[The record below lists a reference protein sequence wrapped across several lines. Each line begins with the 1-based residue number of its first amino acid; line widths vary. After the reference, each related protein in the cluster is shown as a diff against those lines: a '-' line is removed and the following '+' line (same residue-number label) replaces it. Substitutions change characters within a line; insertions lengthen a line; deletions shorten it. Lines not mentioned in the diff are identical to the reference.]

1 MPNDLTAK
9 RNLSNRRADAPT
21 SQRQKLASSGFTAS
35 IWTISGV
42 VLAACSSTIEDI
54 EEFLGLD
61 DGGDGGG
68 NALHVQRSPVQG
80 ARIYFDMDNDGM
92 INAADITAQDEAF
105 PQGFVTDATGR
116 AHNIPAIFHG
126 LPFKA
131 VLDGAIDADT
141 GAPLSGEL
149 RSIPDADGDHRLA
162 SPITDLL
169 VDADKTPEEVVAELL
184 PNADSAE
191 ITRILEA
198 INNPRNYLGGDDGI
212 EGFAGFLATETE
224 AMRTPTPTDPAVQAQ
239 AALLLAD
246 DPTDSNRDT
255 LIVVN
260 ADGDD
265 STTDITVTIGAHDS
279 YVATIQ
285 AVSHAGGVNYRFV
298 DADGEDTTIS
308 DFNINAQGVISFI
321 GENPTTTTLHIEVS
335 NGTPSESEIVRVAV
349 TVADA
354 PRLDELPA
362 GDETATIMENV
373 AGAAGDGTALITG
386 ITTSATNPSWEI
398 SEANP
403 AGQSAIAD
411 KFDIVSGT
419 GDTFNLVLKA
429 GEILNYDAI
438 PGGVLNLHVWAEV
451 GVDKVRSNALALRIQ
466 VEEDPD
472 EVAFSGSFTGIVA
485 EDGNLVAQGTFSV
498 ENQPENEAVDV
509 SSQGAFGELV
519 LGDNGAWTYTLTNTN
534 ADVDGLLT
542 GQTLIDTATISV
554 GGASQN
560 IVIRINGEN
569 EDVRFVD
576 ANDADVRVSTA
587 NVPDAMNIEIG
598 DETALNGSFALGNVL
613 TDLGVRLEGRLDESE
628 TTTVAF
634 ADSVDADLRRIFDL
648 DENAPLP
655 FAVTPG
661 GDLTFT
667 GTNANALTHGTGI
680 INLRVLVS
688 TESTTLDVPLT
699 VRVNI
704 VNEDDNGP
712 ADYEITGDTST
723 EGNTL
728 QAVLTDPDGIASI
741 SYQWY
746 RGDDPAT
753 RIAIGTGQATY
764 EVTTDDVDQ
773 TLTVDITYTDASA
786 AGAPITVTAA
796 TTPVRITRPTATEL
810 EFAENQAGETLTLT
824 ATSSDDDG
832 SVDVN
837 SYMFVY
843 TNQQGQEQEASDYQ
857 GFSISNAGVITLT
870 GSTPLDYETASSY
883 DLRIRATDANNE
895 VGHLSITIRVGDV
908 NDNDPAFVAADGT
921 NGLDYAPTIAEN
933 TRIGSEVA
941 RVRADD
947 ADGTAPNN
955 AVTYSI
961 TSGNVELLDNN
972 GDPTGAMLFSIGGD
986 GAITLNAPLDYDT
999 APTSYTLTITAT
1011 DGGANPPAD
1020 AMTSTETV
1028 TITLTDI
1035 NDVAPTIAAS
1045 TDTGAVEDGDA
1056 DGTDT
1061 GIRVVISDDAMD
1073 EYQFTYI
1080 HTVGFADIS
1089 GFELRQVSG
1098 TVYGLYTSESFDF
1111 DGFDETIKNIGVLA
1125 MTIGVRDTL
1134 ADGSRSDES
1143 IIPVRITITDTND
1156 NAPSLTVT
1164 GTGMIAEI
1172 SDNAPATHAAIDVA
1186 GITLTTADAD
1196 TGTYA
1201 VVEAGYFSTDDA
1213 RFAVV
1218 AGDNANDWTLQ
1229 LKANAALDFE
1239 ADNPIMLTITL
1250 DDGTNPAT
1258 TRDVTINVGNVDDG
1272 MADYLVTQSGTE
1284 LTVALVD
1291 DNPNSATYSGDPD
1304 GVAGGVSY
1312 RWFTTNNNGV
1322 TQIPIT
1328 GITDTTSARLDVS
1341 THTLMDGHIYG
1352 VAISYTDNANMAYT
1366 GDNAII
1372 VLNSG
1377 VRFGESNYVISIT
1390 DGAAPASVM
1399 IPDTS
1404 AMLTPPKPSVTI
1416 TYDFDTDGNPG
1427 DYFSINP
1434 NTGALTLKAAV
1445 DYDTAADKSFTLTL
1459 KATPS
1464 DTDIKPTTA
1473 TVTVTLVDENDNKPS
1488 LSVVG
1493 GINTATIIENAVDA
1507 DVGISFTITDA
1518 DAPATNGFTADSF
1531 DIAAGTGTSAATA
1544 AKFTMVQDGDDWDLR
1559 LKPGM
1564 SLDYETDGTTGTI
1577 KLAITVN
1584 DGQDNDAGLS
1594 DAETITITVTDLNDN
1609 PPRVSGSSGTAT
1621 LIEAEATNTNT
1632 ETGYSITLADDDTDA
1647 VNRHEFTI
1655 LGNESN
1661 RFKFVEDGTTANQ
1674 WNLVLLAGQTVDREA
1689 DGASIMLNFQ
1699 VTDGNNPPLTALS
1712 TTVAITDANDNGP
1725 TVTVTGTGAID
1736 ERISGNTATITATGI
1751 TITLADA
1758 DATAGKKT
1766 GVLGPAPVFTVTDVD
1781 GIDLTGWSVEKDGN
1795 GNWVLQYDNTATAL
1809 SAETSGTISL
1819 RIWVDD
1825 DDSGNGGRVESG
1837 IFHLTVNNLD
1847 EGDASYAITGTTAN
1861 NGMLSV
1867 ALDTNN
1873 PDPDG
1878 LVAGSESY
1886 RWFILNSDD
1895 TIPAAG
1901 DTNGNID
1908 DAGSDDGDDSTLKL
1922 PADVGSNVYGVVVT
1936 YRDNAGETEMV
1947 TVIASAVQFTQNTYT
1962 VSFNEATAKPVQNTG
1977 LVRVMASL
1985 NTNQGAKVDEYKFLK
2000 GGAGGMASSD
2010 DQGFTIGASG
2020 IINFKDSVFDF
2031 DNIAAKIYT
2040 LTVRA
2045 SYKSGETGIATVRI
2059 TITDANDIV
2068 PVLSQSGTATPIAE
2082 NDPGAN
2088 TGITF
2093 AVDDADTVNTI
2104 TYDVAA
2110 TTSNANNDA
2119 IAALF
2124 EVDTATGML
2133 KLSGTNT
2140 LNREHDALKASG
2152 QISLTITAHDG
2163 ARNSNSETV
2172 TISVTDLNDSAPTSS
2187 GESGTATLTE
2197 ADAVNTNTD
2206 TGYSF
2211 TLADKDTD
2219 AVNRHEFMI
2228 LGGES
2233 SRFAFVKDGTT
2244 ANQWNLVLLAGQTV
2258 DREMDGASIMLNFQV
2273 NDESNRPL
2281 TALST
2286 TVAITDANEANPT
2299 VAITAIATTQQEG
2312 TVAAGGVNVAR
2323 FAVTDTDATAY
2334 ARANVE
2340 LSGDSRFEITGWDA
2354 TAKTGTIRLK
2364 AGAVLDYETAADRSI
2379 TLTITATDPLDN
2391 SVTGTDTVTITV
2403 TDENDSAPTAT
2414 TSGTASLTEAD
2425 AVNTNTDTGFS
2436 ITLADDDTDTVNQHA
2451 ITIDDTT
2458 LATRFGF
2465 VKDGTTANQWNLVLL
2480 ANQKVD
2486 REGDGETLT
2495 VAYTISDDTNTPI
2508 TDSVDVSIID
2518 ANDEPTVI
2526 GATKVLWES
2535 PTVSGTIPE
2544 GSYTAG
2550 TEIARAIVNDA
2561 DAGANLEY
2569 RLTKGGSTFS
2579 IGSTDGIIT
2588 FTADTDLDADTA
2600 PTSYTLAY
2608 EVRDRTGAW
2617 ESSGDITLTVT
2628 DIDDEDPE
2636 FGDFD
2641 VSYWQTG
2648 TGSGVDGEEKI
2659 RTIAENQGASP
2670 ILAIPVSD
2678 PDTTTATL
2686 IAGIYG
2692 GSPRN
2697 SAGDPIFSF
2706 GILNN
2711 QAILSVLSSRLD
2723 YETAPNTYTLTLVV
2737 NDGTRTATETVTI
2750 NVGDI
2755 NDNVPDIVVADSTPS
2770 VTARTASADTDIIT
2784 GITVTDADVGKTYA
2798 QGDFEL
2804 TGDSKFKFV
2813 WDATAQTGSVVLK
2826 SGETIAAGTISLSLT
2841 VTDANPV
2848 GHSGTDTETL
2858 TITVTELVNGGTT
2871 GTAMQYD
2878 PSAADASGTL
2888 TYIDAA
2894 LVKANPVAGDYTATD
2909 GTYGTAT
2916 VDENG
2921 TWTYNVDNT
2930 HAMVKGLA
2938 SGATLTDTF
2947 TISVPLAAGGTG
2959 DVDVTVTITGV
2970 TVVEG
2975 TANADTGAAPGN
2987 KVNRAAATT
2996 FEVIHGSDHNDV
3008 ITVGAE
3014 GAVVFGG
3021 YGDDTIN
3028 LRNGKTDIVVYRF
3041 SSIDG
3046 GSWRADDGGDIINNF
3061 ERGRDIFILVDD
3073 DATPIDDL
3081 DTLLSRDTTPF
3092 VPDTIVALNDKPKFT
3107 GPLVD
3112 SMFGQL
3118 EINFLA
3124 VYDVDGPGTLTT
3136 PPTGENV
3143 FINFVNKVSLVGAVT
3158 QGLVNDDSGDGH
3170 DNGSGQ
3176 ITDFSNVP
3184 NWLTTDV
3191 DTHVGLVVMSAD
3203 QLAIDVL

>member
-21 SQRQKLASSGFTAS
+21 SQRQKLVSSGFTAS
-35 IWTISGV
+35 VWTISGV

-80 ARIYFDMDNDGM
+80 ARIYFDMDNDGD
-92 INAADITAQDEAF
+92 IEADDITAQDEAF
-105 PQGFVTDATGR
+105 PQGFVTDSAGR

-141 GAPLSGEL
+141 RAELSGEL
-149 RSIPDADGDHRLA
+149 RSIPGANGDHRLA
-162 SPITDLL
+162 SPITEYIAEQ
-169 VDADKTPEEVVAELL
+169 ADTAAEVVAEWLGLDTTTPL
-184 PNADSAE
+184 PPEQERMRDTELRAILTSANYQGGDARIETLAVYLANTQPPDPTE
-191 ITRILEA
+191 ITRIL
-198 INNPRNYLGGDDGI
+198 LGDT
-212 EGFAGFLATETE
+212 A
-224 AMRTPTPTDPAVQAQ
+224 DP
-239 AALLLAD
+239 D
-246 DPTDSNRDT
+246 NT
-255 LIVVN
+255 LIVVSEDMVSSD
-260 ADGDD
+260 A
-265 STTDITVTIGAHDS
+265 VTIGTHDS

-285 AVSHAGGVNYRFV
+285 AVSHAGGVGYRFV

-308 DFNINAQGVISFI
+308 DFSINAQGVISFI

-335 NGTPSESEIVRVAV
+335 NGTPSETEIVRVAV

-362 GDETATIMENV
+362 GDEVATIMENV
-373 AGAAGDGTALITG
+373 AGAAGDGTALIEG

-411 KFDIVSGT
+411 KFGIVSGT
-419 GDTFNLVLKA
+419 GDTFNLVLKS

-466 VEEDPD
+466 VEQDPD

-498 ENQPENEAVDV
+498 ENQDSATASVTETGTYGTLTLAD
-509 SSQGAFGELV
+509 GR
-519 LGDNGAWTYTLTNTN
+519 WTYTLDDSI
-534 ADVDGLLT
+534 ARVDGLLT

-554 GGASQN
+554 GTTTQN
-560 IVIRINGEN
+560 IVIRIDGAN
-569 EDVRFVD
+569 EDVHFVD
-576 ANDADVRVSTA
+576 ADENRITSDVA
-587 NVPDAMNIEIG
+587 ENGIEIG
-598 DETALNGSFALGNVL
+598 LDATNGVSLGDVVPEIRGLLPSNDASNVVL
-613 TDLGVRLEGRLDESE
+613 ADDMSGLFSLDSA
-628 TTTVAF
+628 TG
-634 ADSVDADLRRIFDL
+634 I
-648 DENAPLP
+648 
-655 FAVTPG
+655 
-661 GDLTFT
+661 LTFT
-667 GTNANALTHGTGI
+667 GTAAQIAGLGGSADLVLVLTAPASIGDAEVRF
-680 INLRVLVS
+680 NLRVNVVN
-688 TESTTLDVPLT
+688 DVQ
-699 VRVNI
+699 
-704 VNEDDNGP
+704 NGP
-712 ADYEITGDTST
+712 AEYAIDGDITAGSM
-723 EGNTL
+723 
-728 QAVLTDPDGIASI
+728 LTVSETMADPDGVRGSVR
-741 SYQWY
+741 YQWF
-746 RGDDPAT
+746 RGDDFAT
-753 RIAIGTGQATY
+753 GTAIGTGASTY
-764 EVTTDDVDQ
+764 DVVEADEGNSIG
-773 TLTVDITYTDASA
+773 VRITYTDNSNENPETTIDVFAS
-786 AGAPITVTAA
+786 
-796 TTPVRITRPTATEL
+796 PVSFTGP
-810 EFAENQAGETLTLT
+810 LT
-824 ATSSDDDG
+824 ADRTINLAESTTANPSTVHFEVRAESLDEND
-832 SVDVN
+832 VDVGIDN
-837 SYMFVY
+837 YMLLDANNMPTTTY
-843 TNQQGQEQEASDYQ
+843 R
-857 GFSISNAGVITLT
+857 GFMIDSSSGDITLT
-870 GSTPLDYETASSY
+870 GSLDYEDTTA
-883 DLRIRATDANNE
+883 DGTRIILRVRATDMNSPAE
-895 VGHLSITIRVGDV
+895 TATLTLTINVQDV
-908 NDNDPAFVAADGT
+908 NEHAPAFAQSAYTAEISESRTAADGT
-921 NGLDYAPTIAEN
+921 ILEITAT
-933 TRIGSEVA
+933 
-941 RVRADD
+941 D
-947 ADGTAPNN
+947 ADGTNN
-955 AVTYSI
+955 AVSYSI
-961 TSGNVELLDNN
+961 TA
-972 GDPTGAMLFSIGGD
+972 GDPDDLFYIDPNSGEIRVANGAV
-986 GAITLNAPLDYDT
+986 LNYDT
-999 APTSYTLTITAT
+999 APATTSYTLTITAT
-1011 DGGANPPAD
+1011 DGDNTNP
-1020 AMTSTETV
+1020 MTSTQDV
-1028 TITLTDI
+1028 IITLTDI

-1045 TDTGAVEDGDA
+1045 TDTGAVDDGDA

-1061 GIRVVISDDAMD
+1061 NIRVVISDDAMD

-1098 TVYGLYTSESFDF
+1098 TTYGLYTSESFDF

-1156 NAPSLTVT
+1156 NAPSLTVAGT
-1164 GTGMIAEI
+1164 GTLDEI
-1172 SDNAPATHAAIDVA
+1172 SDAASATHPAIDVA

-1239 ADNPIMLTITL
+1239 ADNPITLTITL

-1258 TRDVTINVGNVDDG
+1258 TRDVTINIGNEDDG
-1272 MADYLVTQSGTE
+1272 MAEYVVTQSGTE

-1291 DNPNSATYSGDPD
+1291 DDPNSATYSGDPD
-1304 GVAGGVSY
+1304 GRVGAVSYQWFRGDESSPTLLGTGNTYRVTQTDIDSNESIGVFVRYTDGSGTTYTHTDGDDTTTIAVFASPVKFMTPAAADRTINLAENTGASPTVHFAVTATSEDDAGAPVDIDTYMLLDDSDTATTTYRGFTINSSTGAITLTGSLDHEDTHEDGSTIILRVIATDENTPPETGRLTLTVNIDDVNEHAPVFVAADGTNGLEYAPTIPENTRVGAEIARVRADDADGTSANNTVGYSITSGNTGNVFDIDDNGVITLLTPLNYETDPTYTLTITASDGVAG
-1312 RWFTTNNNGV
+1312 TADATE
-1322 TQIPIT
+1322 
-1328 GITDTTSARLDVS
+1328 
-1341 THTLMDGHIYG
+1341 M
-1352 VAISYTDNANMAYT
+1352 
-1366 GDNAII
+1366 
-1372 VLNSG
+1372 
-1377 VRFGESNYVISIT
+1377 
-1390 DGAAPASVM
+1390 
-1399 IPDTS
+1399 
-1404 AMLTPPKPSVTI
+1404 VTI
-1416 TYDFDTDGNPG
+1416 TLTDINDNAPMVTAPAGTIRTTEAGGNPTNADTG
-1427 DYFSINP
+1427 YSI
-1434 NTGALTLKAAV
+1434 
-1445 DYDTAADKSFTLTL
+1445 
-1459 KATPS
+1459 
-1464 DTDIKPTTA
+1464 
-1473 TVTVTLVDENDNKPS
+1473 
-1488 LSVVG
+1488 
-1493 GINTATIIENAVDA
+1493 
-1507 DVGISFTITDA
+1507 TITDA
-1518 DAPATNGFTADSF
+1518 DA
-1531 DIAAGTGTSAATA
+1531 
-1544 AKFTMVQDGDDWDLR
+1544 
-1559 LKPGM
+1559 
-1564 SLDYETDGTTGTI
+1564 
-1577 KLAITVN
+1577 
-1584 DGQDNDAGLS
+1584 
-1594 DAETITITVTDLNDN
+1594 
-1609 PPRVSGSSGTAT
+1609 
-1621 LIEAEATNTNT
+1621 EATNTFSVILDDPRFRFDRDSTTDTWDLKLLANQAVSEGT
-1632 ETGYSITLADDDTDA
+1632 ISLGYTITDGANPRTGTITLMAVDTPVRFTGPA
-1647 VNRHEFTI
+1647 VTTI
-1655 LGNESN
+1655 PLDENN
-1661 RFKFVEDGTTANQ
+1661 AAN
-1674 WNLVLLAGQTVDREA
+1674 LAV
-1689 DGASIMLNFQ
+1689 
-1699 VTDGNNPPLTALS
+1699 
-1712 TTVAITDANDNGP
+1712 
-1725 TVTVTGTGAID
+1725 
-1736 ERISGNTATITATGI
+1736 ATITATSSHPFLFGFTEHINTFKLLDENDNPVDDFGIFRIAKSGNDEASI
-1751 TITLADA
+1751 TIPTANALDFETTESYTLRVLASDIHIP
-1758 DATAGKKT
+1758 T
-1766 GVLGPAPVFTVTDVD
+1766 GTNTLM
-1781 GIDLTGWSVEKDGN
+1781 LTINVGN
-1795 GNWVLQYDNTATAL
+1795 V
-1809 SAETSGTISL
+1809 
-1819 RIWVDD
+1819 
-1825 DDSGNGGRVESG
+1825 
-1837 IFHLTVNNLD
+1837 D

-1878 LVAGSESY
+1878 LVAGSETY

-1895 TIPAAG
+1895 TIPGENEA
-1901 DTNGNID
+1901 NGNIG
-1908 DAGSDDGDDSTLKL
+1908 ATPTSSTLSL
-1922 PADVGSNVYGVVVT
+1922 PANVGNNVYGVVVT
-1936 YRDNAGETEMV
+1936 YRDNANETEEV

-1962 VSFNEATAKPVQNTG
+1962 VSFNEATAKPVGDGVADNG
-1977 LVRVMASL
+1977 LVLVTASL
-1985 NTNQGAKVDEYKFLK
+1985 NTNPSEKPKNYKFLDAD
-2000 GGAGGMASSD
+2000 GDPVSD
-2010 DQGFTIGASG
+2010 YLGFTIGTSG

-2031 DNIAAKIYT
+2031 DNITAPVDPSNPAAKIYT

-2045 SYKSGETGIATVRI
+2045 SYKSGETGIATVEI

-2068 PVLSQSGTATPIAE
+2068 PVLSQSGTATPIME
-2082 NDPGAN
+2082 NAAGAT
-2088 TGITF
+2088 TGIVF
-2093 AVDDADTVNTI
+2093 SVDDADTVNTI

-2110 TTSNANNDA
+2110 TTSNTNNDA

-2124 EVDTATGML
+2124 EVDKTTGML

-2140 LNREHDALKASG
+2140 LNREHDALKTSG

-2163 ARNSNSETV
+2163 VRNSNSETV
-2172 TISVTDLNDSAPTSS
+2172 TISVTDLNDNPPTSS
-2187 GESGTATLTE
+2187 GESGTATLIE
-2197 ADAVNTNTD
+2197 AAAANTNTD

-2219 AVNRHEFMI
+2219 AVNEHEFII
-2228 LGGES
+2228 LGNES

-2258 DREMDGASIMLNFQV
+2258 DREEDGASIMLNFQV
-2273 NDESNRPL
+2273 TDGNNDPL

-2299 VAITAIATTQQEG
+2299 VAITSIATTQGEQ
-2312 TVAAGGVNVAR
+2312 TVAAGGVNVAS
-2323 FAVTDTDATAY
+2323 FAVTDADATAY
-2334 ARANVE
+2334 ARANVA

-2354 TAKTGTIRLK
+2354 AAKTGTIRLK

-2391 SVTGTDTVTITV
+2391 SVTDTDTVTITV

-2425 AVNTNTDTGFS
+2425 AVSTNTDTGFS

-2480 ANQKVD
+2480 ANQIVD

-2495 VAYTISDDTNTPI
+2495 IAYTISDGDDAINTPI

-2579 IGSTDGIIT
+2579 IGATDGIIT
-2588 FTADTDLDADTA
+2588 FTADTDLDADSD

-2608 EVRDRTGAW
+2608 EVRDRDGAW
-2617 ESSGDITLTVT
+2617 ETSGDITLTVT

-2670 ILAIPVSD
+2670 ILVMSVSD

-2697 SAGDPIFSF
+2697 SAGDPIFAF

-2711 QAILSVLSSRLD
+2711 EAILSVLSSRLD
-2723 YETAPNTYTLTLVV
+2723 HETAPNTYTLTLVV
-2737 NDGTRTATETVTI
+2737 NDGTRTDTETVTI

-2755 NDNVPDIVVADSTPS
+2755 NDNAPDIVVADSTPS

-2784 GITVTDADVGKTYA
+2784 GITVTDADTGKTYA
-2798 QGDFEL
+2798 QGDFAL

-2826 SGETIAAGTISLSLT
+2826 SGETIAAGTISLSLK

-2848 GHSGTDTETL
+2848 GHAGTDTQAL

-2871 GTAMQYD
+2871 GTATQYD

-2894 LVKANPVAGDYTATD
+2894 LVKANPVAGDYTAT
-2909 GTYGTAT
+2909 GATYGTAT
-2916 VDENG
+2916 VDATG

-2970 TVVEG
+2970 TTVHE
-2975 TANADTGAAPGN
+2975 ANLDRSSVTEAASR
-2987 KVNRAAATT
+2987 V
-2996 FEVIHGSDHNDV
+2996 EVIQGGDGDDTIIAGDGGSF
-3008 ITVGAE
+3008 I
-3014 GAVVFGG
+3014 FGG
-3021 YGDDTIN
+3021 YGDDTIT
-3028 LRNGKTDIVVYRF
+3028 LGDGVDVLVYRF
-3041 SSIDG
+3041 SSID
-3046 GSWRADDGGDIINNF
+3046 GSWRADDGGDTIIDF
-3061 ERGRDIFILVDD
+3061 ERGKDKIIFV
-3073 DATPIDDL
+3073 
-3081 DTLLSRDTTPF
+3081 
-3092 VPDTIVALNDKPKFT
+3092 
-3107 GPLVD
+3107 
-3112 SMFGQL
+3112 
-3118 EINFLA
+3118 
-3124 VYDVDGPGTLTT
+3124 
-3136 PPTGENV
+3136 
-3143 FINFVNKVSLVGAVT
+3143 
-3158 QGLVNDDSGDGH
+3158 
-3170 DNGSGQ
+3170 
-3176 ITDFSNVP
+3176 
-3184 NWLTTDV
+3184 DV
-3191 DTHVGLVVMSAD
+3191 DTNTDSVGSYANFINYDVSSSESLSVKPKTTTDLTTITGVEIAFGQATDDNGPDNDVLTGSSTLIVRINWLESDRVSSQDATHNRPLLGFGDTDAD
-3203 QLAIDVL
+3203 YYNADSTKDTGHWDFGGSKELIGSGSFELLPNYFNDYTDSTSTGHLDVITLADLAIDVL

>member
-21 SQRQKLASSGFTAS
+21 SQRQKLVSSGFTAS

-80 ARIYFDMDNDGM
+80 ARIYFDMDNNGM
-92 INAADITAQDEAF
+92 IDAADITAQDEAF
-105 PQGFVTDATGR
+105 PQGFVTDAAGR
-116 AHNIPAIFHG
+116 AHNIPAVFHG

-131 VLDGAIDADT
+131 VLDGAIDVDT
-141 GAPLSGEL
+141 GTPLSGEL
-149 RSIPDADGDHRLA
+149 RSIPGANGDHRLA
-162 SPITDLL
+162 SPITEYIAEQ
-169 VDADKTPEEVVAELL
+169 ADTAAEVVAEWLGLDTTTPL
-184 PNADSAE
+184 PPEQERMRDSELRAILTSANYQGGDARIE
-191 ITRILEA
+191 TLAVYLAHTPLPDPNQITRIL
-198 INNPRNYLGGDDGI
+198 IGDT
-212 EGFAGFLATETE
+212 A
-224 AMRTPTPTDPAVQAQ
+224 DP
-239 AALLLAD
+239 D
-246 DPTDSNRDT
+246 NT
-255 LIVVN
+255 LIVVSEDMVSSD
-260 ADGDD
+260 A
-265 STTDITVTIGAHDS
+265 VTIGAHDS

-285 AVSHAGGVNYRFV
+285 AVSHAGGVGYRFV
-298 DADGEDTTIS
+298 DADGDDTTIS
-308 DFNINAQGVISFI
+308 DFSINAQGVISFI

-335 NGTPSESEIVRVAV
+335 NNDASESEIVRVEV

-354 PRLDELPA
+354 PSLDELPA

-373 AGAAGDGTALITG
+373 AGGSGDGTALITG

-419 GDTFNLVLKA
+419 GDTFNLVLKS

-466 VEEDPD
+466 VEQDPD

-485 EDGNLVAQGTFSV
+485 EDGDLVAQGTFSV

-534 ADVDGLLT
+534 ADVDALLT

-554 GGASQN
+554 GTTTQN
-560 IVIRINGEN
+560 IVIRIDGTN

-576 ANDADVRVSTA
+576 GDGNRITSDVA
-587 NVPDAMNIEIG
+587 ENGIEIG
-598 DETALNGSFALGNVL
+598 LDATNGVSLGDVVPEIRGLLPSNDASNVVL
-613 TDLGVRLEGRLDESE
+613 ADNMGGLFSLDSA
-628 TTTVAF
+628 TG
-634 ADSVDADLRRIFDL
+634 I
-648 DENAPLP
+648 
-655 FAVTPG
+655 
-661 GDLTFT
+661 LTFT
-667 GTNANALTHGTGI
+667 GTAAQIAALNGSANLVLVLTAPASIGDEEVRLD
-680 INLRVLVS
+680 LRVNVINEVDDGRAEYEV
-688 TESTTLDVPLT
+688 TGDVDVGQTLT
-699 VRVNI
+699 VSRVQGS
-704 VNEDDNGP
+704 D
-712 ADYEITGDTST
+712 
-723 EGNTL
+723 
-728 QAVLTDPDGIASI
+728 DPDGIVGTVSF
-741 SYQWY
+741 QWF
-746 RGDDPAT
+746 RGDEGTPRFTLLSTGSTYSVTQADIDSSDSIGVFVRYTDGSGVTYTHTDGDPAT
-753 RIAIGTGQATY
+753 TIAAFASPVSFTGPAIADRTIDLD
-764 EVTTDDVDQ
+764 EDTSSGSTVHFAVRAESLDENDVDVGIDNYMLLDANNMP
-773 TLTVDITYTDASA
+773 TTTYRGFTID
-786 AGAPITVTAA
+786 
-796 TTPVRITRPTATEL
+796 TTS
-810 EFAENQAGETLTLT
+810 G
-824 ATSSDDDG
+824 D
-832 SVDVN
+832 
-837 SYMFVY
+837 
-843 TNQQGQEQEASDYQ
+843 
-857 GFSISNAGVITLT
+857 ITLT
-870 GSTPLDYETASSY
+870 GSLDYEDTTA
-883 DLRIRATDANNE
+883 DGTRIILRVRATDMNSPAETATLTLTVN
-895 VGHLSITIRVGDV
+895 VDDV
-908 NDNDPAFVAADGT
+908 NEHAPAFAQSAYTAEISESRTAADGT
-921 NGLDYAPTIAEN
+921 ILEITAT
-933 TRIGSEVA
+933 
-941 RVRADD
+941 D
-947 ADGTAPNN
+947 ADGTNN
-955 AVTYSI
+955 AVSYSI
-961 TSGNVELLDNN
+961 TA
-972 GDPTGAMLFSIGGD
+972 GDPDDLFFIDPNSGEIRVANGAV
-986 GAITLNAPLDYDT
+986 LNYDT
-999 APTSYTLTITAT
+999 DPTTTSYTLEITAT
-1011 DGGANPPAD
+1011 DGDNNNP
-1020 AMTSTETV
+1020 MTTTQDV
-1028 TITLTDI
+1028 IITLTDV

-1098 TVYGLYTSESFDF
+1098 TTYGLYTTETFDF

-1164 GTGMIAEI
+1164 GTGTIAEI
-1172 SDNAPATHAAIDVA
+1172 SDTASATHPAIDVA
-1186 GITLTTADAD
+1186 GLTLTTADAD

-1201 VVEAGYFSTDDA
+1201 VVEAGYFSTNDA

-1239 ADNPIMLTITL
+1239 TDNPITLTITL

-1258 TRDVTINVGNVDDG
+1258 TRDVTINIGNEDDG

-1304 GVAGGVSY
+1304 GVNGGVSY

-1341 THTLMDGHIYG
+1341 THTLTDGHIYG

-1377 VRFGESNYVISIT
+1377 VRFGESNYAISIT

-1404 AMLTPPKPSVTI
+1404 AMLTPPKTGVTI

-1434 NTGALTLKAAV
+1434 TTGALTLKAAV
-1445 DYDTAADKSFTLTL
+1445 DYDAVTDKIFTLTL

-1518 DAPATNGFTADSF
+1518 DAPATNGFTANSF
-1531 DIAAGTGTSAATA
+1531 DIAAGADTNAATA
-1544 AKFTMVQDGDDWDLR
+1544 AKFTIVQDGDDWDLR
-1559 LKPGM
+1559 LKSGM

-1584 DGQDNDAGLS
+1584 DGQDNNAGLS

-1609 PPRVSGSSGTAT
+1609 PPRVSGESGTAT
-1621 LIEAEATNTNT
+1621 LTEADAVSTNT

-1661 RFKFVEDGTTANQ
+1661 RFKFVKDGTTANQ

-1781 GIDLTGWSVEKDGN
+1781 GIDLTGWSVDDDGN
-1795 GNWVLQYDNTATAL
+1795 GNWVLQYDNTAKAL
-1809 SAETSGTISL
+1809 SAETSDTISL

-1837 IFHLTVNNLD
+1837 VFRLTVNNLD

-1878 LVAGSESY
+1878 LVAGSETY

-1922 PADVGSNVYGVVVT
+1922 PADVGNNVYGVVVT
-1936 YRDNAGETEMV
+1936 YRDNAGETETV
-1947 TVIASAVQFTQNTYT
+1947 TVIASAVQFSQNTYT
-1962 VSFNEATAKPVQNTG
+1962 VSFNEATAKPVGDGVADNG
-1977 LVRVMASL
+1977 LVLVTASL
-1985 NTNQGAKVDEYKFLK
+1985 NTNPSEKPKNYKFLDAD
-2000 GGAGGMASSD
+2000 GDPVSD
-2010 DQGFTIGASG
+2010 YLGFTIGTSG
-2020 IINFKDSVFDF
+2020 IINFAGSVFDF
-2031 DNIAAKIYT
+2031 DNITDKVYR
-2040 LTVRA
+2040 LTVQA
-2045 SYKSGETGIATVRI
+2045 SYKSGETGIATVEI

-2068 PVLSQSGTATPIAE
+2068 PVLSQSGTATPIME
-2082 NDPGAN
+2082 NDSGAN
-2088 TGITF
+2088 TGIVF
-2093 AVDDADTVNTI
+2093 SVDDADTVGTLR
-2104 TYDVAA
+2104 YDVAA
-2110 TTSNANNDA
+2110 TTRNANNDA
-2119 IAALF
+2119 IAAMF
-2124 EVDTATGML
+2124 EVDKSTGML
-2133 KLSGTNT
+2133 KLSGTNA
-2140 LNREHDALKASG
+2140 LDREHDALKASG

-2163 ARNSNSETV
+2163 VRDSNTETV
-2172 TISVTDLNDSAPTSS
+2172 TITVTDLNDNPPTSS
-2187 GESGTATLTE
+2187 GESGTATLIE
-2197 ADAVNTNTD
+2197 AAAVNTNTD

-2211 TLADKDTD
+2211 TLADDDTD

-2299 VAITAIATTQQEG
+2299 VAITSIATTQGEQ
-2312 TVAAGGVNVAR
+2312 TVAAGGVNVAS
-2323 FAVTDTDATAY
+2323 FAITDADATAY
-2334 ARANVE
+2334 ARANVA

-2354 TAKTGTIRLK
+2354 AAKTGMIRLK

-2391 SVTGTDTVTITV
+2391 SVTDTDTVTITV
-2403 TDENDSAPTAT
+2403 TDENDNAPTAT

-2480 ANQKVD
+2480 ANQIVD

-2495 VAYTISDDTNTPI
+2495 IAYTISDGDDAINTPI

-2550 TEIARAIVNDA
+2550 TEIASAIVNDA

-2608 EVRDRTGAW
+2608 EVRDRNGAW
-2617 ESSGDITLTVT
+2617 ESSGDITLTIT
-2628 DIDDEDPE
+2628 GIDDEKPE
-2636 FGDFD
+2636 FGAFT
-2641 VSYWQTG
+2641 WQTG
-2648 TGSGVDGEEKI
+2648 TGSGVAGEEHI
-2659 RTIAENQGASP
+2659 RTINEDQGASP
-2670 ILAIPVSD
+2670 ILVMSVSD
-2678 PDTTTATL
+2678 PDTATASLTPT
-2686 IAGIYG
+2686 IQG
-2692 GSPRN
+2692 GSPVDASN
-2697 SAGDPIFSF
+2697 NPIFSF

-2798 QGDFEL
+2798 QGDFAL
-2804 TGDSKFKFV
+2804 TGDSRFDFV
-2813 WDATAQTGSVVLK
+2813 WDATAQTGSVVLT
-2826 SGETIAAGTISLSLT
+2826 SGSMIAAGTISLSLT

-2894 LVKANPVAGDYTATD
+2894 LVKANPVAGDYTAT
-2909 GTYGTAT
+2909 GATYGTAT
-2916 VDENG
+2916 VDESG
-2921 TWTYNVDNT
+2921 AWTYNVDNT

-2975 TANADTGAAPGN
+2975 TANADTGAASGN
-2987 KVNRAAATT
+2987 PVNRAAATA

-3061 ERGRDIFILVDD
+3061 ERDRDIFILVDD
-3073 DATPIDDL
+3073 DVTPIDDL

-3112 SMFGQL
+3112 NMFGQFQ
-3118 EINFLA
+3118 INFLA
-3124 VYDVDGPGTLTT
+3124 IYDVDGPGPLTT

-3143 FINFVNKVSLVGAVT
+3143 FINFVNKVSRAGAVT
-3158 QGLVNDDSGDGH
+3158 QGLVNDDTGDGW
-3170 DNGSGQ
+3170 DLGNNEV
-3176 ITDFSNVP
+3176 TDFSNVP
-3184 NWLTTDV
+3184 NWLTTDI
-3191 DTHVGLVVMSAD
+3191 DAHVGLVVMSID

>member
-9 RNLSNRRADAPT
+9 RNLFNRRADAPT
-21 SQRQKLASSGFTAS
+21 SQRQKLVSSGFTAS

-80 ARIYFDMDNDGM
+80 ARIYFDMNNDGM

-105 PQGFVTDATGR
+105 PQGFVTDAAGR
-116 AHNIPAIFHG
+116 AHNIPAVFHG

-141 GAPLSGEL
+141 RAELSGEL
-149 RSIPDADGDHRLA
+149 RSIPNADDDHLLA
-162 SPITDLL
+162 SPITEYIAEQ
-169 VDADKTPEEVVAELL
+169 ADTAAEVVAEWLGLDTTTPL
-184 PNADSAE
+184 PPEQERMRDTELRAILTSANYQGGDARIE
-191 ITRILEA
+191 TLAVYLAHTPSPDQDQITRIL
-198 INNPRNYLGGDDGI
+198 IGDT
-212 EGFAGFLATETE
+212 A
-224 AMRTPTPTDPAVQAQ
+224 DP
-239 AALLLAD
+239 D
-246 DPTDSNRDT
+246 NT
-255 LIVVN
+255 LIVVSEDMVSSD
-260 ADGDD
+260 A
-265 STTDITVTIGAHDS
+265 VTIGAHDS

-285 AVSHAGGVNYRFV
+285 AVSHAGGVGYRFV

-308 DFNINAQGVISFI
+308 DFSINAQGVISFI

-335 NGTPSESEIVRVAV
+335 NNDASESEIVRVEV

-373 AGAAGDGTALITG
+373 AGAAGGGTALITG

-411 KFDIVSGT
+411 KFEIVSGT

-451 GVDKVRSNALALRIQ
+451 GANDIRSNALALRIQ

-534 ADVDGLLT
+534 AEVDGLLT

-560 IVIRINGEN
+560 IVIRINGAN

-576 ANDADVRVSTA
+576 GDGNRITSDVA
-587 NVPDAMNIEIG
+587 ENGIEIG
-598 DETALNGSFALGNVL
+598 ANATSGVNLGDVVPEIRGLLPSNDDSNVVL
-613 TDLGVRLEGRLDESE
+613 ADDMGGLFSLDSATGV
-628 TTTVAF
+628 
-634 ADSVDADLRRIFDL
+634 
-648 DENAPLP
+648 
-655 FAVTPG
+655 
-661 GDLTFT
+661 LTFT
-667 GTNANALTHGTGI
+667 GTAADIAGLGGSANL
-680 INLRVLVS
+680 VLVLTAPAS
-688 TESTTLDVPLT
+688 IGDEEVTLALSVNVINDVQ
-699 VRVNI
+699 
-704 VNEDDNGP
+704 NGP
-712 ADYEITGDTST
+712 AEYAIDGDITAGSM
-723 EGNTL
+723 
-728 QAVLTDPDGIASI
+728 LTVSETMADPDGVRGSVR
-741 SYQWY
+741 YQWF
-746 RGDDPAT
+746 RGDDFAT
-753 RIAIGTGQATY
+753 GTAIGTGASTY
-764 EVTTDDVDQ
+764 DVVEADEGNSIG
-773 TLTVDITYTDASA
+773 VRITYTDNSNENPETTIDVFASPVSFTGPA
-786 AGAPITVTAA
+786 IADRTINLDEDTSSGSTVHFAVRAESEDDAGAPVGIANYMLLDA
-796 TTPVRITRPTATEL
+796 NNMPTTTYRGFMID
-810 EFAENQAGETLTLT
+810 
-824 ATSSDDDG
+824 SSSGD
-832 SVDVN
+832 
-837 SYMFVY
+837 
-843 TNQQGQEQEASDYQ
+843 
-857 GFSISNAGVITLT
+857 ITLT
-870 GSTPLDYETASSY
+870 GSLDYEDTNA
-883 DLRIRATDANNE
+883 DGTRIILRVRATDMNSPAE
-895 VGHLSITIRVGDV
+895 TATLTLTINVDDV
-908 NDNDPAFVAADGT
+908 NEHAPAFAQSAYTAEISESRTAADGT
-921 NGLDYAPTIAEN
+921 ILEITAT
-933 TRIGSEVA
+933 
-941 RVRADD
+941 D
-947 ADGTAPNN
+947 ADGTNN

-961 TSGNVELLDNN
+961 TA
-972 GDPTGAMLFSIGGD
+972 GDPDDLFFIDPNSGEIRVANGAV
-986 GAITLNAPLDYDT
+986 LNYDT
-999 APTSYTLTITAT
+999 DPATTSYTLEITAT
-1011 DGGANPPAD
+1011 DGDTNNP
-1020 AMTSTETV
+1020 MTLTQDV
-1028 TITLTDI
+1028 IITLTDI
-1035 NDVAPTIAAS
+1035 NDLPPTINIAAS
-1045 TDTGAVEDGDA
+1045 TDTGAVHDGDA
-1056 DGTDT
+1056 AGMDT
-1061 GIRVVISDDAMD
+1061 GIRVMINDDAMD
-1073 EYQFTYI
+1073 SYQFTYI
-1080 HTVGFADIS
+1080 HTVGFADIA

-1098 TVYGLYTSESFDF
+1098 TIYGLYTSEVFDF
-1111 DGFDETIKNIGVLA
+1111 DGFDEAIKNIGILP

-1134 ADGSRSDES
+1134 ADGSTTPES
-1143 IIPVRITITDTND
+1143 IIPVRITITDIND

-1164 GTGMIAEI
+1164 GTGTIAEI
-1172 SDNAPATHAAIDVA
+1172 SDTASATHPAIDVA

-1201 VVEAGYFSTDDA
+1201 VVEAGYFSTNDA

-1218 AGDNANDWTLQ
+1218 AGADANDWTLQ

-1239 ADNPIMLTITL
+1239 TDNPITLTITL
-1250 DDGTNPAT
+1250 NDGTNPAT
-1258 TRDVTINVGNVDDG
+1258 TRDVTINIGNVDDG
-1272 MADYLVTQSGTE
+1272 RAEYVVTQSGTE
-1284 LTVALVD
+1284 LTVALVEPD
-1291 DNPNSATYSGDPD
+1291 PTSATYSGDPD

-1322 TQIPIT
+1322 TQTDIT

-1377 VRFGESNYVISIT
+1377 VRFSESNYAISIT

-1404 AMLTPPKPSVTI
+1404 AMLTPPKTGVTI

-1445 DYDTAADKSFTLTL
+1445 DYDTATDKSFTLTL

-1518 DAPATNGFTADSF
+1518 DAPATNGFTANSF
-1531 DIAAGTGTSAATA
+1531 DIAAGAGTNAATA
-1544 AKFTMVQDGDDWDLR
+1544 AKFTIVQDGDDWDLR

-1577 KLAITVN
+1577 NLAITVN
-1584 DGQDNDAGLS
+1584 DGQASDAGLS

-1609 PPRVSGSSGTAT
+1609 PPTSSGESGTAMLT
-1621 LIEAEATNTNT
+1621 EADAVNTNT
-1632 ETGYSITLADDDTDA
+1632 DTGFSFTLADKDTDA
-1647 VNRHEFTI
+1647 VNRHEFII
-1655 LGNESN
+1655 LGNESS
-1661 RFKFVEDGTTANQ
+1661 RFAFIKDGTTANQ

-1712 TTVAITDANDNGP
+1712 TAVAITDANDNNP
-1725 TVTVTGTGAID
+1725 TVTVAGTGAID

-1751 TITLADA
+1751 TITIADA
-1758 DATAGKKT
+1758 DATAAHQSFA
-1766 GVLGPAPVFTVTDVD
+1766 LGTANFTVTDAD
-1781 GIDLTGWSVEKDGN
+1781 GIDLTGWSVDDDGN

-1878 LVAGSESY
+1878 LVAGSETY

-1901 DTNGNID
+1901 DTNGNIG
-1908 DAGSDDGDDSTLKL
+1908 ATPTSSTLSL
-1922 PADVGSNVYGVVVT
+1922 PSDVGNNVYGVVVT

-1947 TVIASAVQFTQNTYT
+1947 TVIASAVQFSQNTYT
-1962 VSFNEATAKPVQNTG
+1962 VSFNEATAKPTGDGVNDDG
-1977 LVRVMASL
+1977 LVRVTASL
-1985 NTNQGAKVDEYKFLK
+1985 NTDGNAKVDEYKFLK

-2031 DNIAAKIYT
+2031 DNIADKTYT

-2045 SYKSGETGIATVRI
+2045 SYKSGETGIATVEI
-2059 TITDANDIV
+2059 TITDANDNTPTLAAV
-2068 PVLSQSGTATPIAE
+2068 SDTTATIAE
-2082 NDPGAN
+2082 NVVGADAGAISF
-2088 TGITF
+2088 TITD
-2093 AVDDADTVNTI
+2093 ADADTTNNFVSSSFTI
-2104 TYDVAA
+2104 TGGTGTTADTAA
-2110 TTSNANNDA
+2110 K
-2119 IAALF
+2119 F
-2124 EVDTATGML
+2124 EVVKDGANWKLKVRDDDGATPPNAVALDRETDGVLATGVINL
-2133 KLSGTNT
+2133 DIKVNDGVADSNVIAV
-2140 LNREHDALKASG
+2140 E
-2152 QISLTITAHDG
+2152 IT
-2163 ARNSNSETV
+2163 
-2172 TISVTDLNDSAPTSS
+2172 VTDLNDSAPTSS
-2187 GESGTATLTE
+2187 GESGTATLIE
-2197 ADAVNTNTD
+2197 AAAANTNTD

-2211 TLADKDTD
+2211 TIADKDTD
-2219 AVNRHEFMI
+2219 AVNRHEFII
-2228 LGGES
+2228 LGNES
-2233 SRFAFVKDGTT
+2233 NRFKFVEDGTT

-2312 TVAAGGVNVAR
+2312 TVAAGGVNVAS
-2323 FAVTDTDATAY
+2323 FAVTDADATAY

-2364 AGAVLDYETAADRSI
+2364 ADAVLDYETAADRSI

-2425 AVNTNTDTGFS
+2425 AVSTNTDTGFS

-2495 VAYTISDDTNTPI
+2495 IAYTISDDTNTPI

-2550 TEIARAIVNDA
+2550 TEIARAIVSDD

-2608 EVRDRTGAW
+2608 EVRDRNGAW

-2628 DIDDEDPE
+2628 GIDDEKPE
-2636 FGDFD
+2636 LGTLT
-2641 VSYWQTG
+2641 WQTG
-2648 TGSGVDGEEKI
+2648 TGSGVAGEEHI
-2659 RTIAENQGASP
+2659 RTINEDQGASP
-2670 ILAIPVSD
+2670 ILVMSVSD
-2678 PDTTTATL
+2678 PDTATASLTPT
-2686 IAGIYG
+2686 IQG
-2692 GSPRN
+2692 GSPVDASN
-2697 SAGDPIFSF
+2697 NPIFSF

-2723 YETAPNTYTLTLVV
+2723 HETAPNTYTLTLVV
-2737 NDGTRTATETVTI
+2737 TDGTRTDTETVTI

-2755 NDNVPDIVVADSTPS
+2755 NDNAPDIVVADSTPS

-2813 WDATAQTGSVVLK
+2813 WDATAQTGKVVLID
-2826 SGETIAAGTISLSLT
+2826 GQEITAGTISLSLT

-2848 GHSGTDTETL
+2848 GHAGTDTETL

-2894 LVKANPVAGDYTATD
+2894 QVKANPVAGDYTAT
-2909 GTYGTAT
+2909 GATYGTAT
-2916 VDENG
+2916 VDASG

-2930 HAMVKGLA
+2930 NAMVKGLA

-2987 KVNRAAATT
+2987 PVNRAAATT

-3203 QLAIDVL
+3203 QLAIDIL

>member
-9 RNLSNRRADAPT
+9 RNLLNRRADVPT

-68 NALHVQRSPVQG
+68 NTLHVQRSPVQG
-80 ARIYFDMDNDGM
+80 ARIYFDMDNDGV
-92 INAADITAQDEAF
+92 IDATDEAMQDAVF
-105 PQGFVTDATGR
+105 PQGFFTDSAGR
-116 AHNIPAIFHG
+116 AHNIPAVFHG

-141 GAPLSGEL
+141 RAELSGEL
-149 RSIPDADGDHRLA
+149 RSIPGANGDHRLA
-162 SPITDLL
+162 SPITEYIAEQ
-169 VDADKTPEEVVAELL
+169 ADTAAEVVAEWLGLDTTTPL
-184 PNADSAE
+184 PPEQERMRDTELRAILTSANYQGGDARIETLAVYLANTQPPDPTE
-191 ITRILEA
+191 ITRIL
-198 INNPRNYLGGDDGI
+198 LGDT
-212 EGFAGFLATETE
+212 A
-224 AMRTPTPTDPAVQAQ
+224 DP
-239 AALLLAD
+239 D
-246 DPTDSNRDT
+246 NT
-255 LIVVN
+255 LIVVSEDMVSSD
-260 ADGDD
+260 A
-265 STTDITVTIGAHDS
+265 VTIGTHDS

-285 AVSHAGGVNYRFV
+285 AVSHAGGVGYRFV
-298 DADGEDTTIS
+298 DANRAPTTIS
-308 DFNINAQGVISFI
+308 DFSINAQGVISFI

-335 NGTPSESEIVRVAV
+335 NNDASESEIVRVAV

-373 AGAAGDGTALITG
+373 EGAAGGTALIEG

-411 KFDIVSGT
+411 KFEIVSGT

-429 GEILNYDAI
+429 GERLNYDAI

-466 VEEDPD
+466 VEQDPD

-560 IVIRINGEN
+560 IVIRINGAN

-576 ANDADVRVSTA
+576 ADDNRITSDVA
-587 NVPDAMNIEIG
+587 ENGIEIG
-598 DETALNGSFALGNVL
+598 LDATNGVSLGDVVPEIRGLLPSNDDSNVVL
-613 TDLGVRLEGRLDESE
+613 ADDMGGLFSLDSA
-628 TTTVAF
+628 TG
-634 ADSVDADLRRIFDL
+634 I
-648 DENAPLP
+648 
-655 FAVTPG
+655 
-661 GDLTFT
+661 LTFT
-667 GTNANALTHGTGI
+667 GTAAQIAGLNGSANL
-680 INLRVLVS
+680 VLVLTAPAS
-688 TESTTLDVPLT
+688 IGDEEVTLDLS
-699 VRVNI
+699 VNVI
-704 VNEDDNGP
+704 NAVDDG
-712 ADYEITGDTST
+712 DSQYEIIGDIIAG
-723 EGNTL
+723 ETL
-728 QAVLTDPDGIASI
+728 EVRRISEDPDGAGAVSI
-741 SYQWY
+741 VWY
-746 RGDDPAT
+746 RGDASTPTGTRGTTYQVTAADVGAT
-753 RIAIGTGQATY
+753 IGAVITYIDGANTPESIDITASSVAFAPGMGSRPIDVDEGTIATTTLATVSATSKLGETVSYAIGTAGDHDNDLFDVNSNGEISLLSAGTWDY
-764 EVTTDDVDQ
+764 ESNKKEYVVE
-773 TLTVDITYTDASA
+773 VIASA
-786 AGAPITVTAA
+786 ADGEGGTDTARA
-796 TTPVRITRPTATEL
+796 RIT
-810 EFAENQAGETLTLT
+810 FAVQ
-824 ATSSDDDG
+824 
-832 SVDVN
+832 DVN
-837 SYMFVY
+837 EHAPVFV
-843 TNQQGQEQEASDYQ
+843 T
-857 GFSISNAGVITLT
+857 
-870 GSTPLDYETASSY
+870 
-883 DLRIRATDANNE
+883 
-895 VGHLSITIRVGDV
+895 
-908 NDNDPAFVAADGT
+908 ADGT
-921 NGLDYAPTIAEN
+921 NGLEYAPTIPEN
-933 TRIGSEVA
+933 TRVGAEVA
-941 RVRADD
+941 RVRATD

-955 AVTYSI
+955 AVRYSI

-999 APTSYTLTITAT
+999 APTSYTLTITAS

-1035 NDVAPTIAAS
+1035 NDLPPTIDMAAS

-1098 TVYGLYTSESFDF
+1098 TTYGLYTSESFDF

-1164 GTGMIAEI
+1164 GTGTIAEI
-1172 SDNAPATHAAIDVA
+1172 SDNAPATHPAIDVA
-1186 GITLTTADAD
+1186 GLTLTTADAD

-1201 VVEAGYFSTDDA
+1201 VVEAGYFSTNDA

-1239 ADNPIMLTITL
+1239 TDNPIMLTITL

-1258 TRDVTINVGNVDDG
+1258 TRDVTINIGNVDDG
-1272 MADYLVTQSGTE
+1272 RAEYLVTQSGTE

-1322 TQIPIT
+1322 TQTPIT

-1341 THTLMDGHIYG
+1341 THTLMEGHIYG

-1377 VRFGESNYVISIT
+1377 VRFGESNYAISIT

-1416 TYDFDTDGNPG
+1416 AYDFDTDGNPG
-1427 DYFSINP
+1427 DHFSINP

-1518 DAPATNGFTADSF
+1518 DAPATNGFTANSF
-1531 DIAAGTGTSAATA
+1531 DIAAGAGTNAATA

-1559 LKPGM
+1559 LKSGM
-1564 SLDYETDGTTGTI
+1564 SLDYETDGTSGTI

-1584 DGQDNDAGLS
+1584 DGQASDAGLS

-1609 PPRVSGSSGTAT
+1609 APTSSGESGRAMLT
-1621 LIEAEATNTNT
+1621 EADAVNTNT
-1632 ETGYSITLADDDTDA
+1632 DTGFSFTLADKDTDA

-1689 DGASIMLNFQ
+1689 DGASITLNFQ

-1712 TTVAITDANDNGP
+1712 TTVAITDANDHSPTINLAGP
-1725 TVTVTGTGAID
+1725 MTID
-1736 ERISGNTATITATGI
+1736 ERTSDNAGNPIIAGFTISLSDDDATAAYQSGQNTDAVTFTVFDTDGSTVRNDFSVVRSDNTKNEYQLQYTGTEANLDAIATNGTITLNLAVSDRDPNTITADQE
-1751 TITLADA
+1751 TIT
-1758 DATAGKKT
+1758 
-1766 GVLGPAPVFTVTDVD
+1766 
-1781 GIDLTGWSVEKDGN
+1781 
-1795 GNWVLQYDNTATAL
+1795 
-1809 SAETSGTISL
+1809 
-1819 RIWVDD
+1819 
-1825 DDSGNGGRVESG
+1825 
-1837 IFHLTVNNLD
+1837 LTVNNVD
-1847 EGDASYAITGTTAN
+1847 EGDATYAITGTTAN

-1895 TIPAAG
+1895 TIPG
-1901 DTNGNID
+1901 DGEANGNIG
-1908 DAGSDDGDDSTLKL
+1908 ATPTSSTLSL
-1922 PADVGSNVYGVVVT
+1922 PANVGNNVYGVVVT
-1936 YRDNAGETEMV
+1936 YRDNANETEEV

-1962 VSFNEATAKPVQNTG
+1962 VSFNEATTKPVGDGVADNG
-1977 LVRVMASL
+1977 LVLVTASL

-2000 GGAGGMASSD
+2000 GGPGGMASSD

-2031 DNIAAKIYT
+2031 DNITDKVYT
-2040 LTVRA
+2040 LTVQA
-2045 SYKSGETGIATVRI
+2045 SYKSGETGIATVEI

-2068 PVLSQSGTATPIAE
+2068 PDLSQSGTATPIME

-2093 AVDDADTVNTI
+2093 TVADADTVGTL

-2110 TTSNANNDA
+2110 TTSNTNNDA
-2119 IAALF
+2119 IAAMF
-2124 EVDTATGML
+2124 EVDKTTGML
-2133 KLSGTNT
+2133 KLSGTNA

-2163 ARNSNSETV
+2163 VRDSNSETV
-2172 TISVTDLNDSAPTSS
+2172 TISVTDVNDNPPTSS
-2187 GESGTATLTE
+2187 GESGTATLIE
-2197 ADAVNTNTD
+2197 AAAVNTNTD

-2228 LGGES
+2228 LGNEAN
-2233 SRFAFVKDGTT
+2233 RFKFVKDGTT

-2258 DREMDGASIMLNFQV
+2258 DREMDGASIRLNFQV
-2273 NDESNRPL
+2273 TDGNNDPL
-2281 TALST
+2281 NALST
-2286 TVAITDANEANPT
+2286 TVAITDANESNPT
-2299 VAITAIATTQQEG
+2299 VAITSIATTQQEG
-2312 TVAAGGVNVAR
+2312 TVAAGGVNVAS
-2323 FAVTDTDATAY
+2323 FAVTDADATAY

-2354 TAKTGTIRLK
+2354 TAKTGMIRLK

-2391 SVTGTDTVTITV
+2391 SVTGTNTVTITV
-2403 TDENDSAPTAT
+2403 TDENDNAPTAT

-2425 AVNTNTDTGFS
+2425 AVSTNTDTGFS

-2495 VAYTISDDTNTPI
+2495 IAYTISDDTNTPI

-2550 TEIARAIVNDA
+2550 TEIARAIVSDD

-2608 EVRDRTGAW
+2608 EVRDRNGAW

-2628 DIDDEDPE
+2628 GIDDEKPE
-2636 FGDFD
+2636 LGTLT
-2641 VSYWQTG
+2641 WQTG
-2648 TGSGVDGEEKI
+2648 TGSGVAGEEHI
-2659 RTIAENQGASP
+2659 RTINEDQGASP
-2670 ILAIPVSD
+2670 ILVMSVSD
-2678 PDTTTATL
+2678 PDTATASLTPT
-2686 IAGIYG
+2686 IQG
-2692 GSPRN
+2692 GSPVDASN
-2697 SAGDPIFSF
+2697 NPIFSF

-2723 YETAPNTYTLTLVV
+2723 HETAPNTYTLTLVV
-2737 NDGTRTATETVTI
+2737 TDGTRTDTETVTI

-2755 NDNVPDIVVADSTPS
+2755 NDNAPDIVVADSTPS

-2813 WDATAQTGSVVLK
+2813 WDATAQTGKVVLID
-2826 SGETIAAGTISLSLT
+2826 GQEITAGTISLSLT

-2848 GHSGTDTETL
+2848 GHAGTDTETL

-2894 LVKANPVAGDYTATD
+2894 QVKANPVAGDYTAT
-2909 GTYGTAT
+2909 GATYGTAT
-2916 VDENG
+2916 VDASG

-2930 HAMVKGLA
+2930 NAMVKGLA

-2987 KVNRAAATT
+2987 PVNRAAATT

-3203 QLAIDVL
+3203 QLAIDIL

>member
-21 SQRQKLASSGFTAS
+21 SQRQKLVSSGFTAS

-80 ARIYFDMDNDGM
+80 ARIYFDMDNNGM
-92 INAADITAQDEAF
+92 IDAADITAQDEAF
-105 PQGFVTDATGR
+105 PQGFVTDAAGR
-116 AHNIPAIFHG
+116 AHNIPAVFHG

-141 GAPLSGEL
+141 RAELSGEL
-149 RSIPDADGDHRLA
+149 RSIPGANGDHLLA
-162 SPITDLL
+162 SPITEYIAEQ
-169 VDADKTPEEVVAELL
+169 ADTAAEVVAEWLGLDTTTPL
-184 PNADSAE
+184 PLEQERMRDTELRAILTSANYQGGDARIE
-191 ITRILEA
+191 TLAVYLANTPLPDPNQITRIL
-198 INNPRNYLGGDDGI
+198 LGDT
-212 EGFAGFLATETE
+212 A
-224 AMRTPTPTDPAVQAQ
+224 DP
-239 AALLLAD
+239 D
-246 DPTDSNRDT
+246 NT
-255 LIVVN
+255 LIVVSEDMVSSD
-260 ADGDD
+260 A
-265 STTDITVTIGAHDS
+265 VTIGAHDS

-285 AVSHAGGVNYRFV
+285 AVSHAGGVGYRFV

-321 GENPTTTTLHIEVS
+321 GENPTTATLHIEVS
-335 NGTPSESEIVRVAV
+335 NGTPSETQIVRVEV

-354 PRLDELPA
+354 PSLDELPA

-373 AGAAGDGTALITG
+373 AGAAGGTALITG

-411 KFDIVSGT
+411 KFGIVSGT

-429 GEILNYDAI
+429 GERLNYDAI

-485 EDGNLVAQGTFSV
+485 EDGNLIAQGTFSV
-498 ENQPENEAVDV
+498 ENQPENAEVTV
-509 SSQGAFGELV
+509 SNQGTYGTLALDDGR
-519 LGDNGAWTYTLTNTN
+519 WTYNLINTN
-534 ADVDGLLT
+534 SEVDGLRAREA
-542 GQTLIDTATISV
+542 LIDTATITLSS
-554 GGASQN
+554 GETQN
-560 IVIRINGEN
+560 IVIRIDGTN

-576 ANDADVRVSTA
+576 ADENRITSDVA
-587 NVPDAMNIEIG
+587 ENGIEIG
-598 DETALNGSFALGNVL
+598 ADATGGVNLGDVVPEIRGLLPSNDDSNVVL
-613 TDLGVRLEGRLDESE
+613 ADDMGGLFSLDSATGV
-628 TTTVAF
+628 
-634 ADSVDADLRRIFDL
+634 
-648 DENAPLP
+648 
-655 FAVTPG
+655 
-661 GDLTFT
+661 LTFT
-667 GTNANALTHGTGI
+667 GTAADITGLGGSANLVLVLTAPASIGDEEVRF
-680 INLRVLVS
+680 NLRVNVVN
-688 TESTTLDVPLT
+688 DVQ
-699 VRVNI
+699 
-704 VNEDDNGP
+704 NGP
-712 ADYEITGDTST
+712 AEYAIDGDITAGSM
-723 EGNTL
+723 
-728 QAVLTDPDGIASI
+728 LTVSETMADPDGVRGSVR
-741 SYQWY
+741 YQWF
-746 RGDDPAT
+746 RGDDFAT
-753 RIAIGTGQATY
+753 GTAIGTGASTY
-764 EVTTDDVDQ
+764 DVVEADEGNSIG
-773 TLTVDITYTDASA
+773 VRITYTDNSNENPETTIDVFASPVSFTGPLA
-786 AGAPITVTAA
+786 ADRTINLAESTTANPSTVHFA
-796 TTPVRITRPTATEL
+796 VR
-810 EFAENQAGETLTLT
+810 AESLDEN
-824 ATSSDDDG
+824 D
-832 SVDVN
+832 VDVGIDN
-837 SYMFVY
+837 YMLLDANNMPTTTY
-843 TNQQGQEQEASDYQ
+843 R
-857 GFSISNAGVITLT
+857 GFTIDTTSGDITLT
-870 GSTPLDYETASSY
+870 GSLDYEDTTA
-883 DLRIRATDANNE
+883 DGTRIILRVRATDMNSPAETATLTLTVN
-895 VGHLSITIRVGDV
+895 VDDV
-908 NDNDPAFVAADGT
+908 NDNAPVFVTADAD
-921 NGLDYAPTIAEN
+921 NGLEYAPTIAEN
-933 TRIGSEVA
+933 TRVGAEIA
-941 RVRADD
+941 RVRATD

-955 AVTYSI
+955 AVRYSI

-972 GDPTGAMLFSIGGD
+972 GDPTGAMLFSIDSNGV
-986 GAITLNAPLDYDT
+986 ITLNGPLDFDT
-999 APTSYTLTITAT
+999 APTSYTLEISAT
-1011 DGGANPPAD
+1011 DGLDANGDPDTAAD
-1020 AMTSTETV
+1020 ARETV

-1035 NDVAPTIAAS
+1035 NDLPPTIDMAAS
-1045 TDTGAVEDGDA
+1045 TDTGAVDDGDA

-1061 GIRVVISDDAMD
+1061 GIRVVISDDAVNN
-1073 EYQFTYI
+1073 YQFTYI

-1098 TVYGLYTSESFDF
+1098 TTYGLYTTETFDF

-1134 ADGSRSDES
+1134 ADGSTTPES

-1164 GTGMIAEI
+1164 GTGTIAEI
-1172 SDNAPATHAAIDVA
+1172 SDAASATHPAIDVA
-1186 GITLTTADAD
+1186 GLTLTTADAD

-1201 VVEAGYFSTDDA
+1201 VVEAGYFSTNDA

-1239 ADNPIMLTITL
+1239 ADNPITLTITL

-1272 MADYLVTQSGTE
+1272 MAEYVVTQSGNM

-1291 DNPNSATYSGDPD
+1291 DDPNSATYSGDPD

-1322 TQIPIT
+1322 TQTPIT

-1341 THTLMDGHIYG
+1341 THMLMDGHIYG

-1377 VRFGESNYVISIT
+1377 VRFGESNYAISIT

-1404 AMLTPPKPSVTI
+1404 AMLTPPKTGVTI
-1416 TYDFDTDGNPG
+1416 AYDFDTDGNPG

-1445 DYDTAADKSFTLTL
+1445 DYDMAADKSFTLTL

-1493 GINTATIIENAVDA
+1493 GNTATIIENAVDA
-1507 DVGISFTITDA
+1507 NVGISFTITDA
-1518 DAPATNGFTADSF
+1518 DAPATNGFTANSF
-1531 DIAAGTGTSAATA
+1531 DIAAGADTNAATA

-1577 KLAITVN
+1577 NLAITVN
-1584 DGQDNDAGLS
+1584 DGQASDAGLS

-1609 PPRVSGSSGTAT
+1609 APRVSSESGTARLT
-1621 LIEAEATNTNT
+1621 EAEAVSTNT

-1647 VNRHEFTI
+1647 VNEHEFTI

-1661 RFKFVEDGTTANQ
+1661 RFKFVKDGTTANQ

-1699 VTDGNNPPLTALS
+1699 VTDGNKPPLTALS
-1712 TTVAITDANDNGP
+1712 TAVAITDANDNGP

-1736 ERISGNTATITATGI
+1736 ERIASNTATITATGI
-1751 TITLADA
+1751 TITIDDA
-1758 DATAGKKT
+1758 DVTAAHQSFA
-1766 GVLGPAPVFTVTDVD
+1766 LGTANFTVTDAD
-1781 GIDLTGWSVEKDGN
+1781 GIDLTGWSVVDDGN

-1809 SAETSGTISL
+1809 SAEDSGTISL

-1825 DDSGNGGRVESG
+1825 DNDANGRRVESG
-1837 IFHLTVNNLD
+1837 VFRLTINNLD

-1895 TIPAAG
+1895 TIPG
-1901 DTNGNID
+1901 DGEANGNID

-1936 YRDNAGETEMV
+1936 YRDNAGETETA
-1947 TVIASAVQFTQNTYT
+1947 TVIASAVQFSQNTYT
-1962 VSFNEATAKPVQNTG
+1962 VSFNEATTKPVGDGVADNG
-1977 LVRVMASL
+1977 LVLVTASL
-1985 NTNQGAKVDEYKFLK
+1985 NTNPSEKPKNYKFLDAD
-2000 GGAGGMASSD
+2000 GDPVSD
-2010 DQGFTIGASG
+2010 YLGFTIGTSG

-2031 DNIAAKIYT
+2031 DNIADKTYT

-2045 SYKSGETGIATVRI
+2045 SYKSGETGIATVEI

-2068 PVLSQSGTATPIAE
+2068 PDLSQSGTATPIAE

-2093 AVDDADTVNTI
+2093 TVADADTVNTI
-2104 TYDVAA
+2104 TYNVAA

-2119 IAALF
+2119 IAAMF
-2124 EVDTATGML
+2124 EVDKSTGML
-2133 KLSGTNT
+2133 KLSGTNA
-2140 LNREHDALKASG
+2140 LNREHDALITSG

-2163 ARNSNSETV
+2163 VRDSNTETV
-2172 TISVTDLNDSAPTSS
+2172 TITVTDLNDNPPTSS
-2187 GESGTATLTE
+2187 GESGTATLIE
-2197 ADAVNTNTD
+2197 AAAANTNTD
-2206 TGYSF
+2206 TGYSI

-2219 AVNRHEFMI
+2219 AVNEHEFMI

-2233 SRFAFVKDGTT
+2233 SRFKFVEDGTT

-2299 VAITAIATTQQEG
+2299 VAITSIATTQQEG
-2312 TVAAGGVNVAR
+2312 TVAAGGVNVAS
-2323 FAVTDTDATAY
+2323 FAVTDADATAY

-2354 TAKTGTIRLK
+2354 AAKTGMIRLK

-2391 SVTGTDTVTITV
+2391 SVTDTDTVTITV
-2403 TDENDSAPTAT
+2403 TDENDNAPTAT

-2425 AVNTNTDTGFS
+2425 AVSTNTDTGFS

-2480 ANQKVD
+2480 ANQIVD

-2495 VAYTISDDTNTPI
+2495 VAYTIRDGNEAINTPI

-2550 TEIARAIVNDA
+2550 TEIASAIVSDA

-2608 EVRDRTGAW
+2608 EVRDRDGAW
-2617 ESSGDITLTVT
+2617 ESSGNITLTVT
-2628 DIDDEDPE
+2628 DIDDEKPA

-2670 ILAIPVSD
+2670 ILVMSVSD
-2678 PDTTTATL
+2678 PDTATASLTPT
-2686 IAGIYG
+2686 IQG
-2692 GSPRN
+2692 GSPVDASN
-2697 SAGDPIFSF
+2697 NPIFSF

-2737 NDGTRTATETVTI
+2737 NDGTRTDTETVTI

-2755 NDNVPDIVVADSTPS
+2755 NDNAPDIVVADSTPS

-2784 GITVTDADVGKTYA
+2784 GITVTDADTGKTYA

-2813 WDATAQTGSVVLK
+2813 WDATAQTGKVVLID
-2826 SGETIAAGTISLSLT
+2826 GQEITAGTISLSLT

-2894 LVKANPVAGDYTATD
+2894 LVKANPVAGDYTAT
-2909 GTYGTAT
+2909 GTTYGTAT
-2916 VDENG
+2916 VDASG
-2921 TWTYNVDNT
+2921 AWTYNVDNT

-2987 KVNRAAATT
+2987 PVNRAAATT

-3008 ITVGAE
+3008 ITVGNE

-3046 GSWRADDGGDIINNF
+3046 GSWRADDGGDTINNF
-3061 ERGRDIFILVDD
+3061 ERGTDIFILVDVD
-3073 DATPIDDL
+3073 TTPIDNL
-3081 DTLLSRDTTPF
+3081 EAFVSRATSPF
-3092 VPDTIVALNDKPKFT
+3092 VPSTVTDIDEKPPFI
-3107 GPLVD
+3107 GRFPN
-3112 SMFGQL
+3112 SMFGK
-3118 EINFLA
+3118 IAMDFPA
-3124 VYDVDGPGTLTT
+3124 VYDIDGPGTLTEPET
-3136 PPTGENV
+3136 DSMVT
-3143 FINFVNKVSLVGAVT
+3143 VNWKDKLSLTDAVT
-3158 QGLVNDDSGDGH
+3158 QGLVNDNTGDGI
-3170 DNGSGQ
+3170 DQ
-3176 ITDFSNVP
+3176 MTFAITDFSNIP
-3184 NWLTTDV
+3184 NWFSNDDAHAGV
-3191 DTHVGLVVMSAD
+3191 VVMSAD
-3203 QLAIDVL
+3203 QLAIDIL

>member
-9 RNLSNRRADAPT
+9 RNLLNRRADAPT
-21 SQRQKLASSGFTAS
+21 SQRQKLVSSGFTAS

-80 ARIYFDMDNDGM
+80 ARIYFDMDNDGV
-92 INAADITAQDEAF
+92 IDTDDITAQDEAF
-105 PQGFVTDATGR
+105 PQGFVTDSAGR
-116 AHNIPAIFHG
+116 AHNIPAVFQG

-141 GAPLSGEL
+141 GAPLSGEMF
-149 RSIPDADGDHRLA
+149 SIPDANGTHRLA

-184 PNADSAE
+184 PNANSAE
-191 ITRILEA
+191 IAQILKA
-198 INNPRNYLGGDDGI
+198 INNPRNYLGDDDGV
-212 EGFAGFLATETE
+212 EGFAFFLATEQE
-224 AMRTPTPTDPAVQAQ
+224 EGRTPTHTDSAVQAQ

-265 STTDITVTIGAHDS
+265 STTDITVTIGTHDS

-285 AVSHAGGVNYRFV
+285 AVSHAGGVGYRFV

-308 DFNINAQGVISFI
+308 DFSINAQGVISFI
-321 GENPTTTTLHIEVS
+321 GENPTTATLHIEVS
-335 NGTPSESEIVRVAV
+335 NNNALEAEIVRVAV

-373 AGAAGDGTALITG
+373 AGGSGDGTALITG

-411 KFDIVSGT
+411 KFEIVSGT

-451 GVDKVRSNALALRIQ
+451 GDNDIRSNALALRIQ

-485 EDGNLVAQGTFSV
+485 EDGNLIAQGTFSV

-534 ADVDGLLT
+534 ADVDALLT

-554 GGASQN
+554 GGESQN

-576 ANDADVRVSTA
+576 NAGIRTTDASVDVERGNPVLAGVDIFDGLTLTNA
-587 NVPDAMNIEIG
+587 ALANIEI
-598 DETALNGSFALGNVL
+598 DFAETGGIYDLFTV
-613 TDLGVRLEGRLDESE
+613 TDAGL
-628 TTTVAF
+628 
-634 ADSVDADLRRIFDL
+634 
-648 DENAPLP
+648 
-655 FAVTPG
+655 
-661 GDLTFT
+661 LTFT
-667 GTNANALTHGTGI
+667 GNNDDVAGFSAVETLSLEITAPTLTTETIQFRLSVNVINA
-680 INLRVLVS
+680 
-688 TESTTLDVPLT
+688 
-699 VRVNI
+699 
-704 VNEDDNGP
+704 DDDG
-712 ADYEITGDTST
+712 DSQYEIVGDIIAG
-723 EGNTL
+723 ETL
-728 QAVLTDPDGIASI
+728 EVRRISEDPDGEGAVSI
-741 SYQWY
+741 VWY
-746 RGDDPAT
+746 RGDASTPTGTRGTTYRVTAADEGETIGAVITYRDGANTPESIDITASSVAFAPGMGSRPIDVDEGPIAT
-753 RIAIGTGQATY
+753 TTLATVSATSKLGEAVSYTIGTAGDHDNNLFDVNSNGEISLLLAGTWDY
-764 EVTTDDVDQ
+764 ESAKREYVVE
-773 TLTVDITYTDASA
+773 VIASA
-786 AGAPITVTAA
+786 ADGEGGTDTARA
-796 TTPVRITRPTATEL
+796 RIT
-810 EFAENQAGETLTLT
+810 FAVQ
-824 ATSSDDDG
+824 
-832 SVDVN
+832 
-837 SYMFVY
+837 
-843 TNQQGQEQEASDYQ
+843 
-857 GFSISNAGVITLT
+857 
-870 GSTPLDYETASSY
+870 
-883 DLRIRATDANNE
+883 
-895 VGHLSITIRVGDV
+895 DV
-908 NDNDPAFVAADGT
+908 NDNAPVFVAADGT
-921 NGLDYAPTIAEN
+921 NGLEYAPTIPEN

-947 ADGTAPNN
+947 ADGTRDNN
-955 AVTYSI
+955 QVSYSI
-961 TSGNVELLDNN
+961 TSGNVELLDGN
-972 GDPTGAMLFSIGGD
+972 GDPTGEMLFSIDSNGV
-986 GAITLNAPLDYDT
+986 ITLNGPLDFDT
-999 APTSYTLTITAT
+999 APTSYTLEISASDGLNASGTADQT
-1011 DGGANPPAD
+1011 FTAD
-1020 AMTSTETV
+1020 DTATV
-1028 TITLTDI
+1028 TITLSDV
-1035 NDVAPTIAAS
+1035 NDEPPMVTALAGTI
-1045 TDTGAVEDGDA
+1045 
-1056 DGTDT
+1056 
-1061 GIRVVISDDAMD
+1061 R
-1073 EYQFTYI
+1073 
-1080 HTVGFADIS
+1080 
-1089 GFELRQVSG
+1089 
-1098 TVYGLYTSESFDF
+1098 
-1111 DGFDETIKNIGVLA
+1111 
-1125 MTIGVRDTL
+1125 
-1134 ADGSRSDES
+1134 
-1143 IIPVRITITDTND
+1143 
-1156 NAPSLTVT
+1156 
-1164 GTGMIAEI
+1164 
-1172 SDNAPATHAAIDVA
+1172 
-1186 GITLTTADAD
+1186 TT
-1196 TGTYA
+1196 
-1201 VVEAGYFSTDDA
+1201 EAG
-1213 RFAVV
+1213 
-1218 AGDNANDWTLQ
+1218 G
-1229 LKANAALDFE
+1229 
-1239 ADNPIMLTITL
+1239 
-1250 DDGTNPAT
+1250 
-1258 TRDVTINVGNVDDG
+1258 
-1272 MADYLVTQSGTE
+1272 
-1284 LTVALVD
+1284 
-1291 DNPNSATYSGDPD
+1291 
-1304 GVAGGVSY
+1304 
-1312 RWFTTNNNGV
+1312 
-1322 TQIPIT
+1322 
-1328 GITDTTSARLDVS
+1328 
-1341 THTLMDGHIYG
+1341 
-1352 VAISYTDNANMAYT
+1352 
-1366 GDNAII
+1366 
-1372 VLNSG
+1372 
-1377 VRFGESNYVISIT
+1377 
-1390 DGAAPASVM
+1390 
-1399 IPDTS
+1399 
-1404 AMLTPPKPSVTI
+1404 
-1416 TYDFDTDGNPG
+1416 
-1427 DYFSINP
+1427 
-1434 NTGALTLKAAV
+1434 
-1445 DYDTAADKSFTLTL
+1445 
-1459 KATPS
+1459 
-1464 DTDIKPTTA
+1464 
-1473 TVTVTLVDENDNKPS
+1473 
-1488 LSVVG
+1488 
-1493 GINTATIIENAVDA
+1493 NTA
-1507 DVGISFTITDA
+1507 
-1518 DAPATNGFTADSF
+1518 
-1531 DIAAGTGTSAATA
+1531 
-1544 AKFTMVQDGDDWDLR
+1544 
-1559 LKPGM
+1559 
-1564 SLDYETDGTTGTI
+1564 
-1577 KLAITVN
+1577 
-1584 DGQDNDAGLS
+1584 
-1594 DAETITITVTDLNDN
+1594 
-1609 PPRVSGSSGTAT
+1609 
-1621 LIEAEATNTNT
+1621 NTP
-1632 ETGYSITLADDDTDA
+1632 TGYSITVTDADTVGTLMVNSDDDRFIFERVGVSDTWNLVLLANEEVSLGDFTLGYTATDGANTESGTVTISAVDSSVSFDAGMGTRPIPQAEYVNDAAVTLAAGATIATVAATSMTSGATVSYAITGGADRALFTIADSSSGVITLANSLNPDYEMKPTYVVEITATDSITTDIAIARITIEVTNNQEGDGTYIVRGNVSAGAELTAEVNDPDGTRSVTYEWYSLDSSGGDRQVIGATQSITLASDADLTRTYHVTITHTDNLGDEHTETLQASAVQFFNQESPRAMVDSYTANPYEGTDTLPDVDAELLVDGNTATLTYGFLTDRTAGTTATTQGIFEIDAGTGAISLRSGMELDYEDTITHNLIVRATDQTAGSSAFGDVGVTITVQDVNEADPVIAGGASTTASISEDAAAGTVLTTVMASDTDPTNTLTYAITGGTGMSLFTIADASSGEITLTGSLDRETTASYNLVITVTDNGVDNTGAPAPRIATQGIRVTVIDVEDSDPTWTTGNAPNFAERAAVASDTETGFSITLSDDDTDA
-1647 VNRHEFTI
+1647 VNDHNVVVT
-1655 LGNESN
+1655 GTHAS

-1674 WNLVLLAGQTVDREA
+1674 WNLVLISGQEVDREA
-1689 DGASIMLNFQ
+1689 GYVLNDILTIEYQVMDGTRFTSSPAN
-1699 VTDGNNPPLTALS
+1699 
-1712 TTVAITDANDNGP
+1712 TV
-1725 TVTVTGTGAID
+1725 
-1736 ERISGNTATITATGI
+1736 GI
-1751 TITLADA
+1751 TITDINDNKPVIPDQVFISTYASGVPES
-1758 DATAGKKT
+1758 AGSGALFANDGVNP
-1766 GVLGPAPVFTVTDVD
+1766 GVLLVNDDDLNQSFTYRIVSIDSFAHGDITNPIFAIQPTSGRFGLIGKLDYETAQSHSVVFEVTDQGGMVSD
-1781 GIDLTGWSVEKDGN
+1781 PKEVVIT
-1795 GNWVLQYDNTATAL
+1795 VLN
-1809 SAETSGTISL
+1809 E
-1819 RIWVDD
+1819 
-1825 DDSGNGGRVESG
+1825 
-1837 IFHLTVNNLD
+1837 D

-1878 LVAGSESY
+1878 LVAGSETY
-1886 RWFILNSDD
+1886 RWFILNSNGSV
-1895 TIPAAG
+1895 PAAG
-1901 DTNGNID
+1901 DTNGD
-1908 DAGSDDGDDSTLKL
+1908 VQDAGSDDGDDATLKL
-1922 PADVGSNVYGVVVT
+1922 PANVGNNVYGVVVT
-1936 YRDNAGETEMV
+1936 YRDNANETEEV

-1962 VSFNEATAKPVQNTG
+1962 VSFNEATAKPVGDGVADNG
-1977 LVRVMASL
+1977 LVLVTASL
-1985 NTNQGAKVDEYKFLK
+1985 NTNPSEKPKNYKFLDAD
-2000 GGAGGMASSD
+2000 GDPVSD
-2010 DQGFTIGASG
+2010 YLGFTIGTSG

-2031 DNIAAKIYT
+2031 DNITAPVDPSNPAAKIYT

-2045 SYKSGETGIATVRI
+2045 SYKSGETGIATVEI

-2068 PVLSQSGTATPIAE
+2068 PDLSQSGTATPIME
-2082 NDPGAN
+2082 NDPGAT
-2088 TGITF
+2088 TGIVF
-2093 AVDDADTVNTI
+2093 SVDDDDTVNTI

-2110 TTSNANNDA
+2110 TTSNTNNDA

-2124 EVDTATGML
+2124 EVDKTTGML

-2140 LNREHDALKASG
+2140 LNREHDALKTSG

-2163 ARNSNSETV
+2163 VRDSNSETV
-2172 TISVTDLNDSAPTSS
+2172 TISVTDLNDNPPTSS
-2187 GESGTATLTE
+2187 GESGTATLIE
-2197 ADAVNTNTD
+2197 AAAVNTNTD

-2219 AVNRHEFMI
+2219 AVNEHEFII
-2228 LGGES
+2228 LGNES

-2299 VAITAIATTQQEG
+2299 VAITSIATTQGEQ
-2312 TVAAGGVNVAR
+2312 TVAAGGVNVAS
-2323 FAVTDTDATAY
+2323 FAVTDADATAY

-2354 TAKTGTIRLK
+2354 AAKTGTIRLK

-2391 SVTGTDTVTITV
+2391 SVTGTNTVTITV
-2403 TDENDSAPTAT
+2403 TDENDNAPTAT

-2425 AVNTNTDTGFS
+2425 AANTNTDTGFS

-2458 LATRFGF
+2458 LASRFGF

-2550 TEIARAIVNDA
+2550 TEIASAIVNDA

-2608 EVRDRTGAW
+2608 EVRDRDGAW
-2617 ESSGDITLTVT
+2617 EASGDITLTVT
-2628 DIDDEDPE
+2628 DIDDEKPE

-2670 ILAIPVSD
+2670 ILVMSVSD

-2697 SAGDPIFSF
+2697 SAGDPIFAF

-2711 QAILSVLSSRLD
+2711 QAILSVISSRLD
-2723 YETAPNTYTLTLVV
+2723 HETAPNTYTLTLVV
-2737 NDGTRTATETVTI
+2737 NDGTRTDTETVTI

-2804 TGDSKFKFV
+2804 TGDADNRFNFV

-2826 SGETIAAGTISLSLT
+2826 SGSTIAAGTISLSLK

-2894 LVKANPVAGDYTATD
+2894 QVKANPVAGDYTATD
-2909 GTYGTAT
+2909 GQYGTAT

-2947 TISVPLAAGGTG
+2947 TIGVPLAAGGTG

-2996 FEVIHGSDHNDV
+2996 FEVIHGSHEDDV
-3008 ITVGAE
+3008 ITVGTE

-3073 DATPIDDL
+3073 DATPIGDL
-3081 DTLLSRDTTPF
+3081 ATFLSRATSPF
-3092 VPDTIVALNDKPKFT
+3092 VPSTVTAADEKPNFV
-3107 GPLVD
+3107 GPLD
-3112 SMFGQL
+3112 TTFSSF
-3118 EINFLA
+3118 EFHFPA
-3124 VYDVDGPGTLTT
+3124 KYDVDGPGDLTKTTDPNVEINWVT
-3136 PPTGENV
+3136 P
-3143 FINFVNKVSLVGAVT
+3143 VSQTDAVT
-3158 QGLVNDDSGDGH
+3158 QGLINNAMGDGW
-3170 DNGSGQ
+3170 DPIKAL
-3176 ITDFSNVP
+3176 ITDSDNVP
-3184 NWLTTDV
+3184 NWFTTDI
-3191 DTHVGLVVMSAD
+3191 DTHVGLVIMTSD
-3203 QLAIDVL
+3203 QLAIDIL

>member
-9 RNLSNRRADAPT
+9 RNLFNRRADAPT
-21 SQRQKLASSGFTAS
+21 SQRQKLVSSGFTAS

-61 DGGDGGG
+61 DDGDGGG

-80 ARIYFDMDNDGM
+80 ARIYFDMDNDGV
-92 INAADITAQDEAF
+92 IDTDDITAQDEAF
-105 PQGFVTDATGR
+105 PQGFVTDSAGR
-116 AHNIPAIFHG
+116 AHNIPAVFHG

-141 GAPLSGEL
+141 GAPLSGEML
-149 RSIPDADGDHRLA
+149 SIPGADGTHRLA

-184 PNADSAE
+184 PNANSAE
-191 ITRILEA
+191 IAQILKA
-198 INNPRNYLGGDDGI
+198 INNPRNYLGDDDGV
-212 EGFAGFLATETE
+212 EGFAFFLAKEQE
-224 AMRTPTPTDPAVQAQ
+224 EGRDPAPTDSKVQAQ

-265 STTDITVTIGAHDS
+265 STTDITVTIGTHDS

-285 AVSHAGGVNYRFV
+285 AVSHAGGVGYRFV
-298 DADGEDTTIS
+298 DANRAPTTIS
-308 DFNINAQGVISFI
+308 DFSINAQGVISFI

-335 NGTPSESEIVRVAV
+335 NGTPSETQIVRVAV

-354 PRLDELPA
+354 PSLDELPA

-411 KFDIVSGT
+411 KFGIVSGT

-451 GVDKVRSNALALRIQ
+451 GVDKVRSNALALRIH

-485 EDGNLVAQGTFSV
+485 EDGNLIAQGTFSV
-498 ENQPENEAVDV
+498 ENQGSATATPTDGTYGTLTLAD
-509 SSQGAFGELV
+509 GR
-519 LGDNGAWTYTLTNTN
+519 WTYTLDDSI
-534 ADVDGLLT
+534 ARVDELLT

-576 ANDADVRVSTA
+576 GDGNRITSGVS
-587 NVPDAMNIEIG
+587 DEGIEIG
-598 DETALNGSFALGNVL
+598 ADATGGVNLGDVVPEIRGLLASNDDSNVVL
-613 TDLGVRLEGRLDESE
+613 ADDMGGLFSLDSA
-628 TTTVAF
+628 TG
-634 ADSVDADLRRIFDL
+634 I
-648 DENAPLP
+648 
-655 FAVTPG
+655 
-661 GDLTFT
+661 LTFT
-667 GTNANALTHGTGI
+667 GTAAQIAGLNGSANL
-680 INLRVLVS
+680 VLVLTAPAS
-688 TESTTLDVPLT
+688 IGDAEVTLDLS
-699 VRVNI
+699 VNVI
-704 VNEDDNGP
+704 NAVDDGDS
-712 ADYEITGDTST
+712 DYEIIGDIIAG
-723 EGNTL
+723 ETL
-728 QAVLTDPDGIASI
+728 EVRRISEDPDGEGAVSI
-741 SYQWY
+741 VWY
-746 RGDDPAT
+746 RGDASTPTGDRGTTYRVTAADDEGETIGAVITYRDGANTPESIDITASSVAFASGMGSRPINVDEGTIAT
-753 RIAIGTGQATY
+753 TTTLATVSATSKLGEAVSYAIGTAGDHDNNLFDVNSNGEISLLSAGTWDY
-764 EVTTDDVDQ
+764 ESNKREYIVEV
-773 TLTVDITYTDASA
+773 IASA
-786 AGAPITVTAA
+786 ADGEGGTDTARA
-796 TTPVRITRPTATEL
+796 RIT
-810 EFAENQAGETLTLT
+810 FAVQ
-824 ATSSDDDG
+824 
-832 SVDVN
+832 DVN
-837 SYMFVY
+837 
-843 TNQQGQEQEASDYQ
+843 EHA
-857 GFSISNAGVITLT
+857 
-870 GSTPLDYETASSY
+870 
-883 DLRIRATDANNE
+883 
-895 VGHLSITIRVGDV
+895 
-908 NDNDPAFVAADGT
+908 PAFVAADGT
-921 NGLDYAPTIAEN
+921 NGLEYAPTIPEN
-933 TRIGSEVA
+933 TRVGAEIA
-941 RVRADD
+941 RVRATD

-955 AVTYSI
+955 AVRYSI

-972 GDPTGAMLFSIGGD
+972 GDPTGAMLFSMGGD
-986 GAITLNAPLDYDT
+986 GAITLNGPLDFDT
-999 APTSYTLTITAT
+999 APTSYTLTITAS

-1020 AMTSTETV
+1020 AMTATATV
-1028 TITLTDI
+1028 TITLTDV

-1061 GIRVVISDDAMD
+1061 GIRVVISDDAVD

-1098 TVYGLYTSESFDF
+1098 TTYGLYTSESFDF

-1134 ADGSRSDES
+1134 ADGSTTPES
-1143 IIPVRITITDTND
+1143 IIPVRITITDIND
-1156 NAPSLTVT
+1156 NAPSLTVAGT
-1164 GTGMIAEI
+1164 GTIAEI
-1172 SDNAPATHAAIDVA
+1172 GDNAPATHPAIDVA

-1196 TGTYA
+1196 TGTHA

-1218 AGDNANDWTLQ
+1218 AGDNAHDWTLQ

-1239 ADNPIMLTITL
+1239 ADNSIMLTITL

-1258 TRDVTINVGNVDDG
+1258 TRDVTINIGNEDDG

-1312 RWFTTNNNGV
+1312 RWFTTNNNGA
-1322 TQIPIT
+1322 TQTAIT
-1328 GITDTTSARLDVS
+1328 GITDTTSALLDIS
-1341 THTLMDGHIYG
+1341 GHTLTDGHIYG

-1377 VRFGESNYVISIT
+1377 VRFGESNYAISIT

-1404 AMLTPPKPSVTI
+1404 AMLTPPKTGVTI

-1445 DYDTAADKSFTLTL
+1445 DYDTATDKSFTLTL

-1488 LSVVG
+1488 LSAVSG
-1493 GINTATIIENAVDA
+1493 NTATIIENAVDA
-1507 DVGISFTITDA
+1507 NVGISFTITDA
-1518 DAPATNGFTADSF
+1518 DAPATNGFTANSF
-1531 DIAAGTGTSAATA
+1531 DIAAGAGTNAATA
-1544 AKFTMVQDGDDWDLR
+1544 AKFTMVQNGDDWDLR

-1564 SLDYETDGTTGTI
+1564 SLDYETDGTSGTI

-1584 DGQDNDAGLS
+1584 DGQASDAGLS

-1609 PPRVSGSSGTAT
+1609 PPTSSGESGTAT
-1621 LIEAEATNTNT
+1621 LIEAAAANTNT
-1632 ETGYSITLADDDTDA
+1632 DTGYSFTLADDDTDA
-1647 VNRHEFTI
+1647 VNRHEFMI
-1655 LGNESN
+1655 LGN
-1661 RFKFVEDGTTANQ
+1661 
-1674 WNLVLLAGQTVDREA
+1674 
-1689 DGASIMLNFQ
+1689 
-1699 VTDGNNPPLTALS
+1699 
-1712 TTVAITDANDNGP
+1712 
-1725 TVTVTGTGAID
+1725 
-1736 ERISGNTATITATGI
+1736 
-1751 TITLADA
+1751 
-1758 DATAGKKT
+1758 
-1766 GVLGPAPVFTVTDVD
+1766 
-1781 GIDLTGWSVEKDGN
+1781 
-1795 GNWVLQYDNTATAL
+1795 
-1809 SAETSGTISL
+1809 
-1819 RIWVDD
+1819 
-1825 DDSGNGGRVESG
+1825 
-1837 IFHLTVNNLD
+1837 
-1847 EGDASYAITGTTAN
+1847 
-1861 NGMLSV
+1861 
-1867 ALDTNN
+1867 
-1873 PDPDG
+1873 
-1878 LVAGSESY
+1878 
-1886 RWFILNSDD
+1886 
-1895 TIPAAG
+1895 
-1901 DTNGNID
+1901 
-1908 DAGSDDGDDSTLKL
+1908 
-1922 PADVGSNVYGVVVT
+1922 
-1936 YRDNAGETEMV
+1936 
-1947 TVIASAVQFTQNTYT
+1947 
-1962 VSFNEATAKPVQNTG
+1962 
-1977 LVRVMASL
+1977 
-1985 NTNQGAKVDEYKFLK
+1985 
-2000 GGAGGMASSD
+2000 
-2010 DQGFTIGASG
+2010 
-2020 IINFKDSVFDF
+2020 
-2031 DNIAAKIYT
+2031 
-2040 LTVRA
+2040 
-2045 SYKSGETGIATVRI
+2045 
-2059 TITDANDIV
+2059 
-2068 PVLSQSGTATPIAE
+2068 
-2082 NDPGAN
+2082 
-2088 TGITF
+2088 
-2093 AVDDADTVNTI
+2093 
-2104 TYDVAA
+2104 
-2110 TTSNANNDA
+2110 
-2119 IAALF
+2119 
-2124 EVDTATGML
+2124 
-2133 KLSGTNT
+2133 
-2140 LNREHDALKASG
+2140 
-2152 QISLTITAHDG
+2152 
-2163 ARNSNSETV
+2163 
-2172 TISVTDLNDSAPTSS
+2172 
-2187 GESGTATLTE
+2187 
-2197 ADAVNTNTD
+2197 
-2206 TGYSF
+2206 
-2211 TLADKDTD
+2211 
-2219 AVNRHEFMI
+2219 
-2228 LGGES
+2228 ES

-2299 VAITAIATTQQEG
+2299 VAITSIATTQGEQ
-2312 TVAAGGVNVAR
+2312 TVAAGGVNVAS
-2323 FAVTDTDATAY
+2323 FAVTDADATAY

-2354 TAKTGTIRLK
+2354 TAKTGMIRLK

-2391 SVTGTDTVTITV
+2391 SVTDTDTVTITV
-2403 TDENDSAPTAT
+2403 TDENDNAPTAT

-2425 AVNTNTDTGFS
+2425 AVSTNTDTGFS

-2480 ANQKVD
+2480 ANQIVD

-2495 VAYTISDDTNTPI
+2495 IAYTISDDTNTPI

-2544 GSYTAG
+2544 NSYTAG
-2550 TEIARAIVNDA
+2550 TEIASAIVNDA
-2561 DAGANLEY
+2561 DVSSNLEY

-2588 FTADTDLDADTA
+2588 FTADTDVDADSD

-2608 EVRDRTGAW
+2608 EVRDRDGAW
-2617 ESSGDITLTVT
+2617 ESSGDITLTIT
-2628 DIDDEDPE
+2628 GIDDEKPE
-2636 FGDFD
+2636 LGTLT
-2641 VSYWQTG
+2641 WRAGTG
-2648 TGSGVDGEEKI
+2648 TQGETT
-2659 RTIAENQGASP
+2659 RTIDENQGSAP
-2670 ILAIPVSD
+2670 ILTMSVSD
-2678 PDTTTATL
+2678 PDTATASLTPT
-2686 IAGIYG
+2686 IQG
-2692 GSPRN
+2692 GSPVDASN
-2697 SAGDPIFSF
+2697 NPIFSF

-2723 YETAPNTYTLTLVV
+2723 HETAPNTYTLTLVV
-2737 NDGTRTATETVTI
+2737 TDGTRTDTETVTI

-2770 VTARTASADTDIIT
+2770 VTARTASADTDIIS
-2784 GITVTDADVGKTYA
+2784 GITVTDADTGKTYA

-2894 LVKANPVAGDYTATD
+2894 LVKANPVAGDYTAT
-2909 GTYGTAT
+2909 GATYGTAT
-2916 VDENG
+2916 VDESG
-2921 TWTYNVDNT
+2921 AWTYNVDNT

-2975 TANADTGAAPGN
+2975 TANADTGAASGN
-2987 KVNRAAATT
+2987 PVNRAAATA

-3061 ERGRDIFILVDD
+3061 ERDRDIFILVDD
-3073 DATPIDDL
+3073 DVTPIDDL

-3112 SMFGQL
+3112 NMFGQFQ
-3118 EINFLA
+3118 INFLA
-3124 VYDVDGPGTLTT
+3124 IYDVDGPGPLTT

-3143 FINFVNKVSLVGAVT
+3143 FINFVNKVSRAGAVT
-3158 QGLVNDDSGDGH
+3158 QGLVNDDTGDGW
-3170 DNGSGQ
+3170 DLGNNEV
-3176 ITDFSNVP
+3176 TDFSNVP
-3184 NWLTTDV
+3184 NWLTTDI
-3191 DTHVGLVVMSAD
+3191 DAHVGLVVMSID

>member
-9 RNLSNRRADAPT
+9 RNLFNRRADAPT
-21 SQRQKLASSGFTAS
+21 SQRQKLVSSGFTAS

-61 DGGDGGG
+61 DDGDGGG

-80 ARIYFDMDNDGM
+80 ARIYFDMDNDGV
-92 INAADITAQDEAF
+92 IDTDDITAQDEAF
-105 PQGFVTDATGR
+105 PQGFVTDSAGR
-116 AHNIPAIFHG
+116 AHNIPAVFHG

-141 GAPLSGEL
+141 GAPLSGEML
-149 RSIPDADGDHRLA
+149 SIPGADGTHRLA

-184 PNADSAE
+184 PNANSAE
-191 ITRILEA
+191 IAQILKA
-198 INNPRNYLGGDDGI
+198 INNPRNYLGDDDGV
-212 EGFAGFLATETE
+212 EGFAFFLAKEQE
-224 AMRTPTPTDPAVQAQ
+224 EGRDPAPTDSKVQAQ

-265 STTDITVTIGAHDS
+265 STTDITVTIGTHDS

-285 AVSHAGGVNYRFV
+285 AVSHAGGVGYRFV
-298 DADGEDTTIS
+298 DANRAPTTIS
-308 DFNINAQGVISFI
+308 DFSINAQGVISFI

-335 NGTPSESEIVRVAV
+335 NGTPSETQIVRVAV

-354 PRLDELPA
+354 PSLDELPA

-411 KFDIVSGT
+411 KFGIVSGT

-451 GVDKVRSNALALRIQ
+451 GVDKVRSNALALRIH

-485 EDGNLVAQGTFSV
+485 EDGNLIAQGTFSV
-498 ENQPENEAVDV
+498 ENQGSATATPTDGTYGTLTLAD
-509 SSQGAFGELV
+509 GR
-519 LGDNGAWTYTLTNTN
+519 WTYTLDDSI
-534 ADVDGLLT
+534 ARVDELLT

-576 ANDADVRVSTA
+576 GDGNRITSGVS
-587 NVPDAMNIEIG
+587 DEGIEIG
-598 DETALNGSFALGNVL
+598 ADATGGVNLGDVVPEIRGLLASNDDSNVVL
-613 TDLGVRLEGRLDESE
+613 ADDMGGLFSLDSA
-628 TTTVAF
+628 TG
-634 ADSVDADLRRIFDL
+634 I
-648 DENAPLP
+648 
-655 FAVTPG
+655 
-661 GDLTFT
+661 LTFT
-667 GTNANALTHGTGI
+667 GTAAQIAGLNGSANL
-680 INLRVLVS
+680 VLVLTAPAS
-688 TESTTLDVPLT
+688 IGDAEVTLDLS
-699 VRVNI
+699 VNVI
-704 VNEDDNGP
+704 NAVDDGDS
-712 ADYEITGDTST
+712 DYEIIGDIIAG
-723 EGNTL
+723 ETL
-728 QAVLTDPDGIASI
+728 EVRRISEDPDGEGAVSI
-741 SYQWY
+741 VWY
-746 RGDDPAT
+746 RGDASTPTGDRGTTYRVTAADDEGETIGAVITYRDGANTPESIDITASSVAFASGMGSRPINVDEGTIAT
-753 RIAIGTGQATY
+753 TTTLATVSATSKLGEAVSYAIGTAGDHDNNLFDVNSNGEISLLSAGTWDY
-764 EVTTDDVDQ
+764 ESNKREYIVEV
-773 TLTVDITYTDASA
+773 IASA
-786 AGAPITVTAA
+786 ADGEGGTDTARA
-796 TTPVRITRPTATEL
+796 RIT
-810 EFAENQAGETLTLT
+810 FAVQ
-824 ATSSDDDG
+824 
-832 SVDVN
+832 DVN
-837 SYMFVY
+837 
-843 TNQQGQEQEASDYQ
+843 EHA
-857 GFSISNAGVITLT
+857 
-870 GSTPLDYETASSY
+870 
-883 DLRIRATDANNE
+883 
-895 VGHLSITIRVGDV
+895 
-908 NDNDPAFVAADGT
+908 PAFVAADGT
-921 NGLDYAPTIAEN
+921 NGLEYAPTIPEN
-933 TRIGSEVA
+933 TRVGAEIA
-941 RVRADD
+941 RVRATD

-955 AVTYSI
+955 AVRYSI

-972 GDPTGAMLFSIGGD
+972 GDPTGAMLFSMGGD
-986 GAITLNAPLDYDT
+986 GAITLNGPLDFDT
-999 APTSYTLTITAT
+999 APTSYTLTITAS

-1020 AMTSTETV
+1020 AMTATATV
-1028 TITLTDI
+1028 TITLTDV

-1061 GIRVVISDDAMD
+1061 GIRVVISDDAVD

-1098 TVYGLYTSESFDF
+1098 TTYGLYTSESFDF

-1134 ADGSRSDES
+1134 ADGSTTPES
-1143 IIPVRITITDTND
+1143 IIPVRITITDIND
-1156 NAPSLTVT
+1156 NAPSLTVAGT
-1164 GTGMIAEI
+1164 GTIAEI
-1172 SDNAPATHAAIDVA
+1172 GDNAPATHPAIDVA

-1196 TGTYA
+1196 TGTHA

-1218 AGDNANDWTLQ
+1218 AGDNAHDWTLQ

-1239 ADNPIMLTITL
+1239 ADNSIMLTITL

-1258 TRDVTINVGNVDDG
+1258 TRDVTINIGNEDDG

-1312 RWFTTNNNGV
+1312 RWFTTNNNGA
-1322 TQIPIT
+1322 TQTAIT
-1328 GITDTTSARLDVS
+1328 GITDTTSALLDIS
-1341 THTLMDGHIYG
+1341 GHTLTDGHIYG

-1377 VRFGESNYVISIT
+1377 VRFGESNYAISIT

-1404 AMLTPPKPSVTI
+1404 AMLTPPKTGVTI
-1416 TYDFDTDGNPG
+1416 AYDFDTDGNPG
-1427 DYFSINP
+1427 DYFSINQS
-1434 NTGALTLKAAV
+1434 TGALTLKAAV

-1493 GINTATIIENAVDA
+1493 GNTATIIENAVDA

-1518 DAPATNGFTADSF
+1518 DAPATNGFTANSF
-1531 DIAAGTGTSAATA
+1531 DIAAGAGTSAATA

-1559 LKPGM
+1559 LKSGM

-1584 DGQDNDAGLS
+1584 DGQASDAGLS

-1609 PPRVSGSSGTAT
+1609 PPRVSGESGTARLT
-1621 LIEAEATNTNT
+1621 EADAVNTNT

-1661 RFKFVEDGTTANQ
+1661 RFAFVKDGTTANQ

-1689 DGASIMLNFQ
+1689 DGASITLNFQ

-1712 TTVAITDANDNGP
+1712 TAVAITDANDNGP

-1751 TITLADA
+1751 TITLDDA
-1758 DATAGKKT
+1758 DATAGKQT
-1766 GVLGPAPVFTVTDVD
+1766 GVLGPIPVFTVTDVD
-1781 GIDLTGWSVEKDGN
+1781 GIDLRGWSVDDDGN

-1837 IFHLTVNNLD
+1837 IFHLTINNLD

-1878 LVAGSESY
+1878 LVAGSERY

-1901 DTNGNID
+1901 DTNGDID

-1936 YRDNAGETEMV
+1936 YRDNAGETETA

-1962 VSFNEATAKPVQNTG
+1962 VSFNEATAKPVGDGVADNG
-1977 LVRVMASL
+1977 LVLVTASL

-2000 GGAGGMASSD
+2000 GGPGGTASSD

-2031 DNIAAKIYT
+2031 DNIADKTYT

-2045 SYKSGETGIATVRI
+2045 SYKSGETGIATVEI

-2068 PVLSQSGTATPIAE
+2068 PDLSQSGTATPIME
-2082 NDPGAN
+2082 NAAGAT

-2093 AVDDADTVNTI
+2093 TVDDDDTVNTI

-2119 IAALF
+2119 IAAMF
-2124 EVDTATGML
+2124 EVDKTTGML
-2133 KLSGTNT
+2133 KLDGVA
-2140 LNREHDALKASG
+2140 LDREHDALITSG

-2163 ARNSNSETV
+2163 ARDSNSE
-2172 TISVTDLNDSAPTSS
+2172 
-2187 GESGTATLTE
+2187 
-2197 ADAVNTNTD
+2197 
-2206 TGYSF
+2206 
-2211 TLADKDTD
+2211 
-2219 AVNRHEFMI
+2219 
-2228 LGGES
+2228 
-2233 SRFAFVKDGTT
+2233 
-2244 ANQWNLVLLAGQTV
+2244 
-2258 DREMDGASIMLNFQV
+2258 
-2273 NDESNRPL
+2273 
-2281 TALST
+2281 
-2286 TVAITDANEANPT
+2286 
-2299 VAITAIATTQQEG
+2299 
-2312 TVAAGGVNVAR
+2312 
-2323 FAVTDTDATAY
+2323 
-2334 ARANVE
+2334 
-2340 LSGDSRFEITGWDA
+2340 
-2354 TAKTGTIRLK
+2354 
-2364 AGAVLDYETAADRSI
+2364 
-2379 TLTITATDPLDN
+2379 
-2391 SVTGTDTVTITV
+2391 TVTITV

-2414 TSGTASLTEAD
+2414 TSGTAMLTEAD
-2425 AVNTNTDTGFS
+2425 AVSTNTATGFS
-2436 ITLADDDTDTVNQHA
+2436 ITLADDDTDAVNEHA

-2480 ANQKVD
+2480 ANQIVD
-2486 REGDGETLT
+2486 RDAGGDGETLT
-2495 VAYTISDDTNTPI
+2495 IAYTISDDTNTPI
-2508 TDSVDVSIID
+2508 TDSVTVNIADANDKPTEIGTTKVLWDNIATSGAIPENSYTAGTEIGKAIVSDDDAGADLEYRLTKGDSIFSISNTGIITFTANTDVD
-2518 ANDEPTVI
+2518 ADTAPTSYTLAYEVRDRDGAWESSGDITLTITNTNDETPTFANPVVTWEAGFEFGVIPESTDGSATRVLVGRVAINDADGATFVGDRTFAINGAGTKFVIERNADTTANGGTLGEGLIYLTGALDREANTNPDPEFAAVTITVNDGVNPAVTSAAFDIEISDVNDEPTVI

-2544 GSYTAG
+2544 ASYTAG
-2550 TEIARAIVNDA
+2550 TEIARAIVSDA
-2561 DAGANLEY
+2561 DASSDLEY

-2588 FTADTDLDADTA
+2588 FTTDTDLDADSD

-2608 EVRDRTGAW
+2608 EVRDRDGAW
-2617 ESSGDITLTVT
+2617 ESSGDITLTIT
-2628 DIDDEDPE
+2628 GIDDEKPE
-2636 FGDFD
+2636 LGALT
-2641 VSYWQTG
+2641 WQTG
-2648 TGSGVDGEEKI
+2648 TGSGVTGEEHI
-2659 RTIAENQGASP
+2659 RTIAENQGSAP
-2670 ILAIPVSD
+2670 ILVMSVSD
-2678 PDTTTATL
+2678 PDTATASLTPT
-2686 IAGIYG
+2686 IQG
-2692 GSPRN
+2692 GSPVDASN
-2697 SAGDPIFSF
+2697 NPIFSF

-2711 QAILSVLSSRLD
+2711 EAILSVLSSRLD

-2755 NDNVPDIVVADSTPS
+2755 NDNAPDIVVADSTPS

-2784 GITVTDADVGKTYA
+2784 GITVTDADVGKRYA
-2798 QGDFEL
+2798 QGDFAL

-2826 SGETIAAGTISLSLT
+2826 SGETIAAGTISLSLE

-2848 GHSGTDTETL
+2848 GHAGSDTQTL

-2909 GTYGTAT
+2909 GQYGTAT
-2916 VDENG
+2916 VDETG

-2975 TANADTGAAPGN
+2975 TANADTGAASGN
-2987 KVNRAAATT
+2987 PVNRAAATA

-3061 ERGRDIFILVDD
+3061 ERDRDIFILVDD
-3073 DATPIDDL
+3073 DVTPIDDL

-3112 SMFGQL
+3112 NMFGQFQ
-3118 EINFLA
+3118 INFLA
-3124 VYDVDGPGTLTT
+3124 IYDVDGPGPLTT

-3143 FINFVNKVSLVGAVT
+3143 FINFVNKVSRAGAVT
-3158 QGLVNDDSGDGH
+3158 QGLVNDDTGDGW
-3170 DNGSGQ
+3170 DLGNNEV
-3176 ITDFSNVP
+3176 TDFSNVP
-3184 NWLTTDV
+3184 NWLTTDI
-3191 DTHVGLVVMSAD
+3191 DAHVGLVVMSID

>member
-21 SQRQKLASSGFTAS
+21 SQRQKLVSSGFTAS

-80 ARIYFDMDNDGM
+80 ARIYFDMDNNGM
-92 INAADITAQDEAF
+92 IDAADITAQDEAF
-105 PQGFVTDATGR
+105 PQGFVTDAAGR
-116 AHNIPAIFHG
+116 AHNIPAVFHG

-131 VLDGAIDADT
+131 VLDGAIDVDT
-141 GAPLSGEL
+141 GTPLSGEL
-149 RSIPDADGDHRLA
+149 RSIPGANGDHRLA
-162 SPITDLL
+162 SPITEYIAEQ
-169 VDADKTPEEVVAELL
+169 ADTAAEVVAEWLGLDTTTPL
-184 PNADSAE
+184 PPEQERMRDSELRAILTSANYQGGDARIE
-191 ITRILEA
+191 TLAVYLAHTPLPDPNQITRIL
-198 INNPRNYLGGDDGI
+198 IGDT
-212 EGFAGFLATETE
+212 A
-224 AMRTPTPTDPAVQAQ
+224 DP
-239 AALLLAD
+239 D
-246 DPTDSNRDT
+246 NT
-255 LIVVN
+255 LIVVSEDMVSSD
-260 ADGDD
+260 A
-265 STTDITVTIGAHDS
+265 VTIGAHDS

-285 AVSHAGGVNYRFV
+285 AVSHAGGVGYRFV
-298 DADGEDTTIS
+298 DADGDDTTIS
-308 DFNINAQGVISFI
+308 DFSINAQGVISFI

-335 NGTPSESEIVRVAV
+335 NNDASESEIVRVEV

-354 PRLDELPA
+354 PSLDELPA

-373 AGAAGDGTALITG
+373 AGGSGDGTALITG

-419 GDTFNLVLKA
+419 GDTFNLVLKS

-466 VEEDPD
+466 VEQDPD

-485 EDGNLVAQGTFSV
+485 EDGDLVAQGTFSV

-534 ADVDGLLT
+534 ADVDALLT

-554 GGASQN
+554 GTTTQN
-560 IVIRINGEN
+560 IVIRIDGTN

-576 ANDADVRVSTA
+576 GDGNRITSDVA
-587 NVPDAMNIEIG
+587 ENGIEIG
-598 DETALNGSFALGNVL
+598 LDATNGVSLGDVVPEIRGLLPSNDASNVVL
-613 TDLGVRLEGRLDESE
+613 ADNMGGLFSLDSA
-628 TTTVAF
+628 TG
-634 ADSVDADLRRIFDL
+634 I
-648 DENAPLP
+648 
-655 FAVTPG
+655 
-661 GDLTFT
+661 LTFT
-667 GTNANALTHGTGI
+667 GTAAQIAALNGSANLVLVLTAPASIGDEEVRLD
-680 INLRVLVS
+680 LRVNVINEVDDGRAEYEV
-688 TESTTLDVPLT
+688 TGDVDVGQTLT
-699 VRVNI
+699 VSRVQGS
-704 VNEDDNGP
+704 D
-712 ADYEITGDTST
+712 
-723 EGNTL
+723 
-728 QAVLTDPDGIASI
+728 DPDGIVGTVSF
-741 SYQWY
+741 QWF
-746 RGDDPAT
+746 RGDEGTPRFTLLSTGSTYSVTQADIDSSDSIGVFVRYTDGSGVTYTHTDGDPAT
-753 RIAIGTGQATY
+753 TIAAFASPVSFTGPAIADRTIDLD
-764 EVTTDDVDQ
+764 EDTSSGSTVHFAVRAESLDENDVDVGIDNYMLLDANNMP
-773 TLTVDITYTDASA
+773 TTTYRGFTID
-786 AGAPITVTAA
+786 
-796 TTPVRITRPTATEL
+796 TTS
-810 EFAENQAGETLTLT
+810 G
-824 ATSSDDDG
+824 D
-832 SVDVN
+832 
-837 SYMFVY
+837 
-843 TNQQGQEQEASDYQ
+843 
-857 GFSISNAGVITLT
+857 ITLT
-870 GSTPLDYETASSY
+870 GSLDYEDTTA
-883 DLRIRATDANNE
+883 DGTRIILRVRATDMNSPAETATLTLTVN
-895 VGHLSITIRVGDV
+895 VDDV
-908 NDNDPAFVAADGT
+908 NEHAPAFAQSAYTAEISESRTAADGT
-921 NGLDYAPTIAEN
+921 ILEITAT
-933 TRIGSEVA
+933 
-941 RVRADD
+941 D
-947 ADGTAPNN
+947 ADGTNN
-955 AVTYSI
+955 AVSYSI
-961 TSGNVELLDNN
+961 TA
-972 GDPTGAMLFSIGGD
+972 GDPDDLFFIDPNSGEIRVANGAV
-986 GAITLNAPLDYDT
+986 LNYDT
-999 APTSYTLTITAT
+999 DPTTTSYTLEITAT
-1011 DGGANPPAD
+1011 DGDNNNP
-1020 AMTSTETV
+1020 MTTTQDV
-1028 TITLTDI
+1028 IITLTDV

-1098 TVYGLYTSESFDF
+1098 TTYGLYTTETFDF

-1164 GTGMIAEI
+1164 GTGTIAEI
-1172 SDNAPATHAAIDVA
+1172 SDTASATHPAIDVA
-1186 GITLTTADAD
+1186 GLTLTTADAD

-1201 VVEAGYFSTDDA
+1201 VVEAGYFSTNDA

-1239 ADNPIMLTITL
+1239 TDNPITLTITL

-1258 TRDVTINVGNVDDG
+1258 TRDVTINIGNEDDG

-1304 GVAGGVSY
+1304 GVNGGVSY

-1341 THTLMDGHIYG
+1341 THTLTDGHIYG

-1377 VRFGESNYVISIT
+1377 VRFGESNYAISIT

-1404 AMLTPPKPSVTI
+1404 AMLTPPKTGVTI

-1434 NTGALTLKAAV
+1434 TTGALTLKAAV
-1445 DYDTAADKSFTLTL
+1445 DYDAVTDKIFTLTL

-1518 DAPATNGFTADSF
+1518 DAPATNGFTANSF
-1531 DIAAGTGTSAATA
+1531 DIAAGADTNAATA
-1544 AKFTMVQDGDDWDLR
+1544 AKFTIVQDGDDWDLR
-1559 LKPGM
+1559 LKSGM

-1584 DGQDNDAGLS
+1584 DGQDNNAGLS

-1609 PPRVSGSSGTAT
+1609 PPRVSGESGTAT
-1621 LIEAEATNTNT
+1621 LTEADAVSTNT

-1661 RFKFVEDGTTANQ
+1661 RFKFVKDGTTANQ

-1781 GIDLTGWSVEKDGN
+1781 GIDLTGWSVDDDGN
-1795 GNWVLQYDNTATAL
+1795 GNWVLQYDNTAKAL
-1809 SAETSGTISL
+1809 SAETSDTISL

-1837 IFHLTVNNLD
+1837 VFRLTVNNLD

-1878 LVAGSESY
+1878 LVAGSETY

-1922 PADVGSNVYGVVVT
+1922 PADVGNNVYGVVVT
-1936 YRDNAGETEMV
+1936 YRDNAGETETV
-1947 TVIASAVQFTQNTYT
+1947 TVIASAVQFSQNTYT
-1962 VSFNEATAKPVQNTG
+1962 VSFNEATAKPVGDGVADNG
-1977 LVRVMASL
+1977 LVLVTASL
-1985 NTNQGAKVDEYKFLK
+1985 NTNPSEKPKNYKFLDAD
-2000 GGAGGMASSD
+2000 GDPVSD
-2010 DQGFTIGASG
+2010 YLGFTIGTSG
-2020 IINFKDSVFDF
+2020 IINFAGSVFDF
-2031 DNIAAKIYT
+2031 DNITDKVYR
-2040 LTVRA
+2040 LTVQA
-2045 SYKSGETGIATVRI
+2045 SYKSGETGIATVEI

-2068 PVLSQSGTATPIAE
+2068 PVLSQSGTATPIME
-2082 NDPGAN
+2082 NDSGAN
-2088 TGITF
+2088 TGIVF
-2093 AVDDADTVNTI
+2093 SVDDADTVGTLR
-2104 TYDVAA
+2104 YDVAA
-2110 TTSNANNDA
+2110 TTRNANNDA
-2119 IAALF
+2119 IAAMF
-2124 EVDTATGML
+2124 EVDKSTGML
-2133 KLSGTNT
+2133 KLSGTNA
-2140 LNREHDALKASG
+2140 LDREHDALKASG

-2163 ARNSNSETV
+2163 VRDSNTETV
-2172 TISVTDLNDSAPTSS
+2172 TITVTDLNDNPPTSS
-2187 GESGTATLTE
+2187 GESGTATLIE
-2197 ADAVNTNTD
+2197 AAAVNTNTD

-2211 TLADKDTD
+2211 TLADDDTD

-2299 VAITAIATTQQEG
+2299 VAITSIATTQGEQ
-2312 TVAAGGVNVAR
+2312 TVAAGGVNVAS
-2323 FAVTDTDATAY
+2323 FAITDADATAY
-2334 ARANVE
+2334 ARANVA

-2354 TAKTGTIRLK
+2354 AAKTGMIRLK

-2391 SVTGTDTVTITV
+2391 SVTDTDTVTITV
-2403 TDENDSAPTAT
+2403 TDENDNAPTAT

-2480 ANQKVD
+2480 ANQIVD

-2495 VAYTISDDTNTPI
+2495 IAYTISDGDDAINTPI

-2550 TEIARAIVNDA
+2550 TEIASAIVNDA

-2608 EVRDRTGAW
+2608 EVRDRNGAW
-2617 ESSGDITLTVT
+2617 ESSGDITLTIT
-2628 DIDDEDPE
+2628 GIDDEKPE
-2636 FGDFD
+2636 FGAFT
-2641 VSYWQTG
+2641 WQTG
-2648 TGSGVDGEEKI
+2648 TGSGVAGEEHI
-2659 RTIAENQGASP
+2659 RTINEDQGASP
-2670 ILAIPVSD
+2670 ILVMSVSD
-2678 PDTTTATL
+2678 PDTATASLTPT
-2686 IAGIYG
+2686 IQG
-2692 GSPRN
+2692 GSPVDASN
-2697 SAGDPIFSF
+2697 NPIFSF

-2813 WDATAQTGSVVLK
+2813 WDATAQTGKVVLID
-2826 SGETIAAGTISLSLT
+2826 GQEITAGTISLSLT

-2848 GHSGTDTETL
+2848 GHAGTDTETL
-2858 TITVTELVNGGTT
+2858 TITVTELVN
-2871 GTAMQYD
+2871 
-2878 PSAADASGTL
+2878 
-2888 TYIDAA
+2888 
-2894 LVKANPVAGDYTATD
+2894 VA
-2909 GTYGTAT
+2909 
-2916 VDENG
+2916 
-2921 TWTYNVDNT
+2921 
-2930 HAMVKGLA
+2930 
-2938 SGATLTDTF
+2938 
-2947 TISVPLAAGGTG
+2947 
-2959 DVDVTVTITGV
+2959 
-2970 TVVEG
+2970 
-2975 TANADTGAAPGN
+2975 
-2987 KVNRAAATT
+2987 
-2996 FEVIHGSDHNDV
+2996 
-3008 ITVGAE
+3008 
-3014 GAVVFGG
+3014 
-3021 YGDDTIN
+3021 
-3028 LRNGKTDIVVYRF
+3028 
-3041 SSIDG
+3041 
-3046 GSWRADDGGDIINNF
+3046 
-3061 ERGRDIFILVDD
+3061 
-3073 DATPIDDL
+3073 
-3081 DTLLSRDTTPF
+3081 
-3092 VPDTIVALNDKPKFT
+3092 
-3107 GPLVD
+3107 
-3112 SMFGQL
+3112 
-3118 EINFLA
+3118 
-3124 VYDVDGPGTLTT
+3124 
-3136 PPTGENV
+3136 
-3143 FINFVNKVSLVGAVT
+3143 
-3158 QGLVNDDSGDGH
+3158 
-3170 DNGSGQ
+3170 
-3176 ITDFSNVP
+3176 
-3184 NWLTTDV
+3184 
-3191 DTHVGLVVMSAD
+3191 
-3203 QLAIDVL
+3203 QLAQQCNTTHPQQMQAER

>member
-21 SQRQKLASSGFTAS
+21 SQRQKLVSSGFTAS

-61 DGGDGGG
+61 DDGDGGG

-92 INAADITAQDEAF
+92 INADDITAQDEAF
-105 PQGFVTDATGR
+105 PQGFVTDSTGR

-141 GAPLSGEL
+141 RAELSGEL
-149 RSIPDADGDHRLA
+149 RSIPNADDDHLLA
-162 SPITDLL
+162 SPITEYIAEQ
-169 VDADKTPEEVVAELL
+169 ADTAAEVVAEWLGLDTTTPL
-184 PNADSAE
+184 PPEQERMRDTELRAILTSANYQGGDARIETLAVYLAHTPLPIQTE
-191 ITRILEA
+191 ITRIL
-198 INNPRNYLGGDDGI
+198 LGDT
-212 EGFAGFLATETE
+212 A
-224 AMRTPTPTDPAVQAQ
+224 DP
-239 AALLLAD
+239 D
-246 DPTDSNRDT
+246 NT
-255 LIVVN
+255 LIVVSEDMVSSD
-260 ADGDD
+260 A
-265 STTDITVTIGAHDS
+265 VTIGAHDS

-285 AVSHAGGVNYRFV
+285 AVSHAGGVGYSFV

-321 GENPTTTTLHIEVS
+321 GENPTTATLHIEVS
-335 NGTPSESEIVRVAV
+335 NGTPSESEIVRVEV

-373 AGAAGDGTALITG
+373 AGGSGDGTALITG

-411 KFDIVSGT
+411 KFGIVSGT

-466 VEEDPD
+466 VEQDPD

-485 EDGNLVAQGTFSV
+485 EDGDLVAQGTFSV

-534 ADVDGLLT
+534 AEVDGLLT

-560 IVIRINGEN
+560 IVIRIDGTN

-576 ANDADVRVSTA
+576 GDDPDVRVSTA

-598 DETALNGSFALGNVL
+598 DTTALNGSFALGNVL
-613 TDLGVRLEGRLDESE
+613 NDLGVRLEGRLSESE

-634 ADSVDADLRRIFDL
+634 ADSMDAYLRMIFDL

-712 ADYEITGDTST
+712 ADYEIMGDTGT
-723 EGNTL
+723 LGNTL

-786 AGAPITVTAA
+786 AGVPITVTAA
-796 TTPVRITRPTATEL
+796 TTPV
-810 EFAENQAGETLTLT
+810 EFTSPNMAAPNENDANWQFQVT
-824 ATSSDDDG
+824 ATSEDSNSDG
-832 SVDVN
+832 SDSAIA
-837 SYMFVY
+837 SYELLEVRDENGAVVPSNGIFSM
-843 TNQQGQEQEASDYQ
+843 TNAGLI
-857 GFSISNAGVITLT
+857 SISRAFDLETDGAFFTL
-870 GSTPLDYETASSY
+870 
-883 DLRIRATDANNE
+883 RVRATDTVESAVPGDE
-895 VGHLSITIRVGDV
+895 ADRGTQSITVRIGDV
-908 NDNDPAFVAADGT
+908 NDNAPVFTQATYTADIDETLG
-921 NGLDYAPTIAEN
+921 NGA
-933 TRIGSEVA
+933 EVA
-941 RVRADD
+941 RVSARDD
-947 ADGTAPNN
+947 DGTTANN
-955 AVTYSI
+955 TVGYSI
-961 TSGNVELLDNN
+961 TAGNTGNVFDIDDNGVITVLDASELDFETT
-972 GDPTGAMLFSIGGD
+972 P
-986 GAITLNAPLDYDT
+986 
-999 APTSYTLTITAT
+999 SYTLTITAS
-1011 DGGANPPAD
+1011 DGVAGTND
-1020 AMTSTETV
+1020 ATATV
-1028 TITLTDI
+1028 TITVNDI
-1035 NDVAPTIAAS
+1035 NDEPPMV
-1045 TDTGAVEDGDA
+1045 
-1056 DGTDT
+1056 
-1061 GIRVVISDDAMD
+1061 
-1073 EYQFTYI
+1073 
-1080 HTVGFADIS
+1080 
-1089 GFELRQVSG
+1089 
-1098 TVYGLYTSESFDF
+1098 
-1111 DGFDETIKNIGVLA
+1111 
-1125 MTIGVRDTL
+1125 
-1134 ADGSRSDES
+1134 
-1143 IIPVRITITDTND
+1143 
-1156 NAPSLTVT
+1156 
-1164 GTGMIAEI
+1164 
-1172 SDNAPATHAAIDVA
+1172 NAPAGTIR
-1186 GITLTTADAD
+1186 TT
-1196 TGTYA
+1196 TG
-1201 VVEAGYFSTDDA
+1201 
-1213 RFAVV
+1213 
-1218 AGDNANDWTLQ
+1218 
-1229 LKANAALDFE
+1229 
-1239 ADNPIMLTITL
+1239 
-1250 DDGTNPAT
+1250 NPA
-1258 TRDVTINVGNVDDG
+1258 
-1272 MADYLVTQSGTE
+1272 
-1284 LTVALVD
+1284 
-1291 DNPNSATYSGDPD
+1291 
-1304 GVAGGVSY
+1304 
-1312 RWFTTNNNGV
+1312 
-1322 TQIPIT
+1322 
-1328 GITDTTSARLDVS
+1328 
-1341 THTLMDGHIYG
+1341 
-1352 VAISYTDNANMAYT
+1352 
-1366 GDNAII
+1366 
-1372 VLNSG
+1372 
-1377 VRFGESNYVISIT
+1377 
-1390 DGAAPASVM
+1390 
-1399 IPDTS
+1399 
-1404 AMLTPPKPSVTI
+1404 
-1416 TYDFDTDGNPG
+1416 
-1427 DYFSINP
+1427 
-1434 NTGALTLKAAV
+1434 
-1445 DYDTAADKSFTLTL
+1445 
-1459 KATPS
+1459 
-1464 DTDIKPTTA
+1464 
-1473 TVTVTLVDENDNKPS
+1473 
-1488 LSVVG
+1488 
-1493 GINTATIIENAVDA
+1493 
-1507 DVGISFTITDA
+1507 
-1518 DAPATNGFTADSF
+1518 
-1531 DIAAGTGTSAATA
+1531 
-1544 AKFTMVQDGDDWDLR
+1544 
-1559 LKPGM
+1559 
-1564 SLDYETDGTTGTI
+1564 
-1577 KLAITVN
+1577 
-1584 DGQDNDAGLS
+1584 
-1594 DAETITITVTDLNDN
+1594 
-1609 PPRVSGSSGTAT
+1609 
-1621 LIEAEATNTNT
+1621 NTN
-1632 ETGYSITLADDDTDA
+1632 TGYSITVTDA
-1647 VNRHEFTI
+1647 DAEATNDFRVDSDDR
-1655 LGNESN
+1655 
-1661 RFKFVEDGTTANQ
+1661 RFIFERDGMTST
-1674 WNLVLLAGQTVDREA
+1674 WNLVLLAGEAVSLGDFTLGYTATDGANTDSGTVTISAVDSSVSFDAGRGSREA
-1689 DGASIMLNFQ
+1689 PPITEGAA
-1699 VTDGNNPPLTALS
+1699 VTASDLEVIIAASTVTAGDPAIS
-1712 TTVAITDANDNGP
+1712 YAITAGDPGGIFAL
-1725 TVTVTGTGAID
+1725 GT
-1736 ERISGNTATITATGI
+1736 
-1751 TITLADA
+1751 
-1758 DATAGKKT
+1758 
-1766 GVLGPAPVFTVTDVD
+1766 
-1781 GIDLTGWSVEKDGN
+1781 DGN
-1795 GNWVLQYDNTATAL
+1795 GNRILTLASTTTSLDHESVPNGQYQVQITATEDAVAGTGNTAIATITVIVNDVEEGEANYIVAGNVQPTATLTAQLASTADEDPDGRVGAVTYRWFVRDAADADPTSITDTNSAITWLTDASSAADANEFTLPATLESGGVYGVAISYLDGFADGSTPRGDATFLVELASAVEFLDADSNVLTDSTYRPDPIAENTDSLPTVTARLESATFSYSITSGNDGGIFEIGGGTGANGAISVVSGMNLDFEAAEQHTLTIRVDEVGGDAFGFATVIIRVSDVNEHKPVFATDPAL
-1809 SAETSGTISL
+1809 STGTDEIAEDAANGTRVGLFRATDADGSNNDVTYSLDDGGLGVFGIQAVDGTNNWEIYVLNNANLDYDPTTTKPTPTRSYTIEITATDSDPDTTTRKSSGAEAFTINITDVNDNDPVLSATPVWEGTLDFGVPENTGTNVHLFTVSATDADENPSLTYEIVSIDGVALASIANPIFGIDASDGRVGLAGQLDRETKASHEIVIRAVDEGGRASNEETFTVTVGDVNDNKPVIPDQVFISTYASGVPESAGSGALFANDGVNPGVLLVNDDDLNQSFTYRIVSIDGVAHGDITNPIFAIQPTSGRFGLIGKLDYETAQSHS
-1819 RIWVDD
+1819 VVFEVTDQ
-1825 DDSGNGGRVESG
+1825 GGMVSEHKAVV
-1837 IFHLTVNNLD
+1837 ITVLNED

-1878 LVAGSESY
+1878 LVAGSERY

-1901 DTNGNID
+1901 DTNGNIG
-1908 DAGSDDGDDSTLKL
+1908 ATPTSSTLSL
-1922 PADVGSNVYGVVVT
+1922 PSDVGNNVYGVVVT
-1936 YRDNAGETEMV
+1936 YMDNADETEMV

-1962 VSFNEATAKPVQNTG
+1962 VSFNEATAKPVGDGVADNG
-1977 LVRVMASL
+1977 LVLVTASL
-1985 NTNQGAKVDEYKFLK
+1985 NTNPSEKPKNYKFLNAD
-2000 GGAGGMASSD
+2000 GDPVSD
-2010 DQGFTIGASG
+2010 YLGFTIGTSG
-2020 IINFKDSVFDF
+2020 IINFAGSVFDF
-2031 DNIAAKIYT
+2031 DNITEKVYT

-2045 SYKSGETGIATVRI
+2045 SYKSGETGIATVEI
-2059 TITDANDIV
+2059 TITDANDNTPTLAAV
-2068 PVLSQSGTATPIAE
+2068 SDTTATIAE
-2082 NDPGAN
+2082 NVVGADAGAISF
-2088 TGITF
+2088 TITD
-2093 AVDDADTVNTI
+2093 DDADTTNNFVSSSFTI
-2104 TYDVAA
+2104 TGGTGTTADTAA
-2110 TTSNANNDA
+2110 K
-2119 IAALF
+2119 F
-2124 EVDTATGML
+2124 EVVKNGDNWDLKVRADDGATPPNAVALDRETDGILATGVINL
-2133 KLSGTNT
+2133 DIKVNDGVADSNVIAV
-2140 LNREHDALKASG
+2140 E
-2152 QISLTITAHDG
+2152 IT
-2163 ARNSNSETV
+2163 
-2172 TISVTDLNDSAPTSS
+2172 VTDLNDNPPTSS
-2187 GESGTATLTE
+2187 GESGTATLIE
-2197 ADAVNTNTD
+2197 ADAANTNTD

-2228 LGGES
+2228 LGNEAN
-2233 SRFAFVKDGTT
+2233 RFKFVKDGTT

-2258 DREMDGASIMLNFQV
+2258 DREMDGASIRLNFQV
-2273 NDESNRPL
+2273 TDGNNDPL
-2281 TALST
+2281 NALST
-2286 TVAITDANEANPT
+2286 TVAITDANESNPT
-2299 VAITAIATTQQEG
+2299 VAITSIATTQQEG
-2312 TVAAGGVNVAR
+2312 TVAAGGVNVAS
-2323 FAVTDTDATAY
+2323 FAVTDADATAY

-2354 TAKTGTIRLK
+2354 TAKTGMIRLK

-2391 SVTGTDTVTITV
+2391 SVTGTNTVTITV
-2403 TDENDSAPTAT
+2403 TDENDNAPTAT

-2425 AVNTNTDTGFS
+2425 AVSTNTDTGFS

-2495 VAYTISDDTNTPI
+2495 IAYTISDDTNTPI

-2550 TEIARAIVNDA
+2550 TEIARAIVSDD

-2608 EVRDRTGAW
+2608 EVRDRNGAW

-2628 DIDDEDPE
+2628 GIDDEKPE
-2636 FGDFD
+2636 LGTLT
-2641 VSYWQTG
+2641 WQTG
-2648 TGSGVDGEEKI
+2648 TGSGVAGEEHI
-2659 RTIAENQGASP
+2659 RTINEDQGASP
-2670 ILAIPVSD
+2670 ILVMSVSD
-2678 PDTTTATL
+2678 PDTATASLTPT
-2686 IAGIYG
+2686 IQG
-2692 GSPRN
+2692 GSPVDASN
-2697 SAGDPIFSF
+2697 NPIFSF

-2723 YETAPNTYTLTLVV
+2723 HETAPNTYTLTLVV
-2737 NDGTRTATETVTI
+2737 TDGTRTDTETVTI

-2755 NDNVPDIVVADSTPS
+2755 NDNAPDIVVADSTPS

-2813 WDATAQTGSVVLK
+2813 WDATAQTGKVVLID
-2826 SGETIAAGTISLSLT
+2826 GQEITAGTISLSLT

-2848 GHSGTDTETL
+2848 GHAGTDTETL

-2894 LVKANPVAGDYTATD
+2894 QVKANPVAGDYTAT
-2909 GTYGTAT
+2909 GATYGTAT
-2916 VDENG
+2916 VDASG

-2930 HAMVKGLA
+2930 NAMVKGLA

-2987 KVNRAAATT
+2987 PVNRAAATT

-3203 QLAIDVL
+3203 QLAIDIL

>member
-9 RNLSNRRADAPT
+9 RNLLNRRADAPT
-21 SQRQKLASSGFTAS
+21 SQRQKLVSSGFTAS

-61 DGGDGGG
+61 DDGDGGG

-80 ARIYFDMDNDGM
+80 ARIYFDMDNDGV
-92 INAADITAQDEAF
+92 IDTADITAQDEAF
-105 PQGFVTDATGR
+105 PQGFVTDSAGR
-116 AHNIPAIFHG
+116 AHNIPAIFQG

-141 GAPLSGEL
+141 DTPLSGAML
-149 RSIPDADGDHRLA
+149 SIPGADGTHRLA

-169 VDADKTPEEVVAELL
+169 VDDSKTPEEVVAELL
-184 PNADSAE
+184 PNADTDEVAQ
-191 ITRILEA
+191 ILEA
-198 INNPRNYLGGDDGI
+198 INNPRNYLGGDDGV
-212 EGFAGFLATETE
+212 EGFAFFLATEQE
-224 AMRTPTPTDPAVQAQ
+224 EGRTPAHTDSEVQAQ

-265 STTDITVTIGAHDS
+265 STTDITVTIGTHDS

-298 DADGEDTTIS
+298 DANGEDTTIS
-308 DFNINAQGVISFI
+308 DFSINAQGVISFI
-321 GENPTTTTLHIEVS
+321 GENPTTATLHIEVS
-335 NGTPSESEIVRVAV
+335 NGTPSETEIVRVAV

-411 KFDIVSGT
+411 KFGIVSGT

-429 GEILNYDAI
+429 GERLNYDAI
-438 PGGVLNLHVWAEV
+438 PGGVLNLHVWAETSS
-451 GVDKVRSNALALRIQ
+451 GVRSNALALRIQ

-485 EDGNLVAQGTFSV
+485 EDGDLVAQGTFSV

-519 LGDNGAWTYTLTNTN
+519 LGDNGAWTYTLDDSI
-534 ADVDGLLT
+534 ARVDALLT

-560 IVIRINGEN
+560 IVIRIDGTN

-576 ANDADVRVSTA
+576 GDGNRITSDVA
-587 NVPDAMNIEIG
+587 ENGIEIG
-598 DETALNGSFALGNVL
+598 TDAISGVNLGDVVPEIRGLLPSNDASNVVL
-613 TDLGVRLEGRLDESE
+613 ADDMGGLFSLDSA
-628 TTTVAF
+628 TG
-634 ADSVDADLRRIFDL
+634 I
-648 DENAPLP
+648 
-655 FAVTPG
+655 
-661 GDLTFT
+661 LTFT
-667 GTNANALTHGTGI
+667 GTAAQIAALNGSANLVLVLTAPASIGDEEVRLD
-680 INLRVLVS
+680 LRVNV
-688 TESTTLDVPLT
+688 
-699 VRVNI
+699 I
-704 VNEDDNGP
+704 NEVDDGR
-712 ADYEITGDTST
+712 AE
-723 EGNTL
+723 
-728 QAVLTDPDGIASI
+728 
-741 SYQWY
+741 
-746 RGDDPAT
+746 
-753 RIAIGTGQATY
+753 Y
-764 EVTTDDVDQ
+764 EVTGDVDVGQ
-773 TLTVDITYTDASA
+773 TLTVSRVQGSDDPDGVVGAVSFQWFRGDETAPTLLGTGDTYRVTQDDIDSSDSIGVFVRYTDGSGTTYTHTD
-786 AGAPITVTAA
+786 GDPA
-796 TTPVRITRPTATEL
+796 TTIAAFASPVSFTGPAIADRTINLDEDTTGSTVH
-810 EFAENQAGETLTLT
+810 FAVRAESLDEN
-824 ATSSDDDG
+824 D
-832 SVDVN
+832 VDVGIDN
-837 SYMFVY
+837 YMLLDANNMPTTTY
-843 TNQQGQEQEASDYQ
+843 R
-857 GFSISNAGVITLT
+857 GFTIDSSSGDITLT
-870 GSTPLDYETASSY
+870 GSLDYEDTTA
-883 DLRIRATDANNE
+883 DGTRIILRVRATDMNSPAE
-895 VGHLSITIRVGDV
+895 TATLTLTINVQDV
-908 NDNDPAFVAADGT
+908 NEHAPAFAQSAYTAEISESRTAADGT
-921 NGLDYAPTIAEN
+921 ILM
-933 TRIGSEVA
+933 VA
-941 RVRADD
+941 ATDE
-947 ADGTAPNN
+947 DGTNN
-955 AVTYSI
+955 AVSYSI
-961 TSGNVELLDNN
+961 TA
-972 GDPTGAMLFSIGGD
+972 GDPDDLFYIDPNSGEIRVANGAV
-986 GAITLNAPLDYDT
+986 LNYDT
-999 APTSYTLTITAT
+999 DPATTSYTLTITAT
-1011 DGGANPPAD
+1011 DGDNTNP
-1020 AMTSTETV
+1020 MTSTQDV
-1028 TITLTDI
+1028 IITLTDI

-1045 TDTGAVEDGDA
+1045 TDTGAVDDGDA

-1061 GIRVVISDDAMD
+1061 NIRVVISDDAMD

-1098 TVYGLYTSESFDF
+1098 TTYGLYTSESFDF

-1164 GTGMIAEI
+1164 GTGTIAEI
-1172 SDNAPATHAAIDVA
+1172 SDNAPATHPAIDVA

-1258 TRDVTINVGNVDDG
+1258 TRDVTINIGNEDDG
-1272 MADYLVTQSGTE
+1272 MAEYVVTQSGTE

-1291 DNPNSATYSGDPD
+1291 ADPNSATYSEDPD

-1341 THTLMDGHIYG
+1341 THTLTDGHIYG
-1352 VAISYTDNANMAYT
+1352 VAISYTDNANTAYT

-1377 VRFGESNYVISIT
+1377 VRFGESNYAISIT

-1404 AMLTPPKPSVTI
+1404 AMLTPPKTGVTI
-1416 TYDFDTDGNPG
+1416 AYDFDTDGNPG

-1445 DYDTAADKSFTLTL
+1445 DYDTATDKSFTLTL

-1518 DAPATNGFTADSF
+1518 DAPATNGFTANSF
-1531 DIAAGTGTSAATA
+1531 DIAAGAGTNAATA
-1544 AKFTMVQDGDDWDLR
+1544 AKFTIVQDGDDWDLR
-1559 LKPGM
+1559 LKSGM

-1584 DGQDNDAGLS
+1584 DGQASDAGLS
-1594 DAETITITVTDLNDN
+1594 DAETITITITDLNDS
-1609 PPRVSGSSGTAT
+1609 PPRVSGESGTAT
-1621 LIEAEATNTNT
+1621 LTEAEATNTNT
-1632 ETGYSITLADDDTDA
+1632 DTGYSFTLADDDTDA

-1655 LGNESN
+1655 LGNESSRFAFVKDGTTANQWNLVLLAGQTVDREMDGASIMLNFQVTDGNNPPLTALSTTVAITDANDHSPTINLAGPMTIDERTSDNAGNPIIAGFTISLSDDDATAAYQSGQNTDAVTFTVFDTDGSTVRNDFSVVRSDNTKNEYQLQYTGTEANLDAIATNGTITLNLAVSDRDPNTITADQETITLTVNNLDEGDATYAITGTTANNGMLSVALDTNNPDPDGLVAGSERYRWFILNSDDTIPAAGDTNGNIDDAGSDDGDDSTLKLPADVGNNVYGVVVTYRDNANETEEVTVIASAVQFTQNTYTVSFNEATAKPVGDGVADNGLVLVTASLNTNPSEKPKNYKFLDADGDPVSDYLGFTIGTSGIINFKDSVFDFDNITDKVYTLTVQASYKSGETGIATVEITITDANDIVPVLSQSGTATPIMENAAGATTGITFTVDDDDTVGTITYDVAATTSNTNNDAIAAMFEVDKSTGMLRLSGTNALDREHDALITSGQISLTITAHDGVRNSNSETVTISVTDINDNPPTSSGESGTATLTEAEATNTNTDTGYSFTLADKDSDAVN
-1661 RFKFVEDGTTANQ
+1661 RHEFIILGNESSRFAFVKDGTTANQ

-1712 TTVAITDANDNGP
+1712 TTVAITDAN
-1725 TVTVTGTGAID
+1725 
-1736 ERISGNTATITATGI
+1736 
-1751 TITLADA
+1751 
-1758 DATAGKKT
+1758 
-1766 GVLGPAPVFTVTDVD
+1766 
-1781 GIDLTGWSVEKDGN
+1781 
-1795 GNWVLQYDNTATAL
+1795 
-1809 SAETSGTISL
+1809 
-1819 RIWVDD
+1819 
-1825 DDSGNGGRVESG
+1825 
-1837 IFHLTVNNLD
+1837 
-1847 EGDASYAITGTTAN
+1847 
-1861 NGMLSV
+1861 
-1867 ALDTNN
+1867 
-1873 PDPDG
+1873 
-1878 LVAGSESY
+1878 
-1886 RWFILNSDD
+1886 
-1895 TIPAAG
+1895 
-1901 DTNGNID
+1901 
-1908 DAGSDDGDDSTLKL
+1908 
-1922 PADVGSNVYGVVVT
+1922 
-1936 YRDNAGETEMV
+1936 
-1947 TVIASAVQFTQNTYT
+1947 
-1962 VSFNEATAKPVQNTG
+1962 
-1977 LVRVMASL
+1977 
-1985 NTNQGAKVDEYKFLK
+1985 
-2000 GGAGGMASSD
+2000 
-2010 DQGFTIGASG
+2010 
-2020 IINFKDSVFDF
+2020 
-2031 DNIAAKIYT
+2031 
-2040 LTVRA
+2040 
-2045 SYKSGETGIATVRI
+2045 
-2059 TITDANDIV
+2059 
-2068 PVLSQSGTATPIAE
+2068 
-2082 NDPGAN
+2082 
-2088 TGITF
+2088 
-2093 AVDDADTVNTI
+2093 
-2104 TYDVAA
+2104 
-2110 TTSNANNDA
+2110 
-2119 IAALF
+2119 
-2124 EVDTATGML
+2124 
-2133 KLSGTNT
+2133 
-2140 LNREHDALKASG
+2140 
-2152 QISLTITAHDG
+2152 
-2163 ARNSNSETV
+2163 
-2172 TISVTDLNDSAPTSS
+2172 
-2187 GESGTATLTE
+2187 
-2197 ADAVNTNTD
+2197 
-2206 TGYSF
+2206 
-2211 TLADKDTD
+2211 
-2219 AVNRHEFMI
+2219 
-2228 LGGES
+2228 
-2233 SRFAFVKDGTT
+2233 
-2244 ANQWNLVLLAGQTV
+2244 
-2258 DREMDGASIMLNFQV
+2258 
-2273 NDESNRPL
+2273 
-2281 TALST
+2281 
-2286 TVAITDANEANPT
+2286 EANPT
-2299 VAITAIATTQQEG
+2299 VAITSIATTQGEQ
-2312 TVAAGGVNVAR
+2312 TVAAGGVNVAS
-2323 FAVTDTDATAY
+2323 FAVTDADATAY

-2354 TAKTGTIRLK
+2354 AAKTGTIRLK

-2391 SVTGTDTVTITV
+2391 SVTDTDTVTITV
-2403 TDENDSAPTAT
+2403 TDENDNAPTAT

-2550 TEIARAIVNDA
+2550 TEIASAIVNDA

-2569 RLTKGGSTFS
+2569 RLTNGGSIFS
-2579 IGSTDGIIT
+2579 ISNTGIIT

-2608 EVRDRTGAW
+2608 EVRDRDGAW
-2617 ESSGDITLTVT
+2617 ETSGDITLTVT
-2628 DIDDEDPE
+2628 DIDDEDPA

-2648 TGSGVDGEEKI
+2648 TGSGVAGEEHI
-2659 RTIAENQGASP
+2659 RTINEDQGPTP

-2678 PDTTTATL
+2678 PDTATASLTPT
-2686 IAGIYG
+2686 IQG
-2692 GSPRN
+2692 GSPVN
-2697 SAGDPIFSF
+2697 SAGFAYFWF

-2711 QAILSVLSSRLD
+2711 EAILSVLSSRLD
-2723 YETAPNTYTLTLVV
+2723 HETAPNTYTLTLVV
-2737 NDGTRTATETVTI
+2737 TDGTRTDTETVTI

-2798 QGDFEL
+2798 QGDFAL
-2804 TGDSKFKFV
+2804 TGDSRFNFV

-2826 SGETIAAGTISLSLT
+2826 SGETIAAGTISLSLK

-2858 TITVTELVNGGTT
+2858 TITVTELVNGGNA

-2894 LVKANPVAGDYTATD
+2894 QVKANPVAGDYTAT
-2909 GTYGTAT
+2909 GATYGTAT
-2916 VDENG
+2916 VDATG

-2959 DVDVTVTITGV
+2959 DVDVTVTINPV
-2970 TVVEG
+2970 TTVHEANLDRSAVTAAASRVEVIQG
-2975 TANADTGAAPGN
+2975 GDGADTIVAGDG
-2987 KVNRAAATT
+2987 
-2996 FEVIHGSDHNDV
+2996 GSF
-3008 ITVGAE
+3008 I
-3014 GAVVFGG
+3014 FGG
-3021 YGDDTIN
+3021 YGNDMITLGD
-3028 LRNGKTDIVVYRF
+3028 GVDIVVYRF
-3041 SSIDG
+3041 SSLSSG
-3046 GSWRADDGGDIINNF
+3046 WRADDGADTIVDF
-3061 ERGRDIFILVDD
+3061 EQGKDKLILVDVD
-3073 DATPIDDL
+3073 TDAT
-3081 DTLLSRDTTPF
+3081 SVGSYANF
-3092 VPDTIVALNDKPKFT
+3092 
-3107 GPLVD
+3107 
-3112 SMFGQL
+3112 
-3118 EINFLA
+3118 IN
-3124 VYDVDGPGTLTT
+3124 YDVSGGGSGGAGVSVKPVFRNFTDYKGVEIAFEAAYDDNGPDSGGS
-3136 PPTGENV
+3136 PTGTVLSIAYET
-3143 FINFVNKVSLVGAVT
+3143 ILDQSAERDKRYIGAGLDGLDANNGYLSSVT
-3158 QGLVNDDSGDGH
+3158 AGSNLLE
-3170 DNGSGQ
+3170 GSGSFALLPNYFNSDSDSTSTGHLDV
-3176 ITDFSNVP
+3176 IT
-3184 NWLTTDV
+3184 L
-3191 DTHVGLVVMSAD
+3191 AD
-3203 QLAIDVL
+3203 LAIDVL

>member
-80 ARIYFDMDNDGM
+80 ARIYFDMDNDGV
-92 INAADITAQDEAF
+92 IDATDEAMQDAVF
-105 PQGFVTDATGR
+105 PQGFFTDSAGR
-116 AHNIPAIFHG
+116 AHNIPAVFHG

-141 GAPLSGEL
+141 RAELSGEL
-149 RSIPDADGDHRLA
+149 RSIPGANGDHRLA

-169 VDADKTPEEVVAELL
+169 VDDSKTPEEVVAELL
-184 PNADSAE
+184 PNANSAE
-191 ITRILEA
+191 IAQILKA
-198 INNPRNYLGGDDGI
+198 INNPRNYLGGDDGV
-212 EGFAGFLATETE
+212 EGFAGFLATEQE
-224 AMRTPTPTDPAVQAQ
+224 EGRTPTPTDSEVQAQ

-265 STTDITVTIGAHDS
+265 STTDITVTIGTHDA

-285 AVSHAGGVNYRFV
+285 AVSHAGGVGYRFV
-298 DADGEDTTIS
+298 DANRAPTTIS
-308 DFNINAQGVISFI
+308 DFSINAQGVISFI
-321 GENPTTTTLHIEVS
+321 GENPTTATLHIEVS
-335 NGTPSESEIVRVAV
+335 NDDASESEIVRVEV

-354 PRLDELPA
+354 PSLDELPA

-411 KFDIVSGT
+411 KFEIVSGT

-485 EDGNLVAQGTFSV
+485 EDGDLVAQGTFSV
-498 ENQPENEAVDV
+498 ENQGSATASVTETGTYGTLTLAD
-509 SSQGAFGELV
+509 GR
-519 LGDNGAWTYTLTNTN
+519 WTYTLDDSI
-534 ADVDGLLT
+534 ARVDGLLT

-554 GGASQN
+554 GTTTQN
-560 IVIRINGEN
+560 ILIRIDGTN

-576 ANDADVRVSTA
+576 GDGNRITSDVA
-587 NVPDAMNIEIG
+587 ENGIEIG
-598 DETALNGSFALGNVL
+598 ADATGGVNLGDVVPEIRGLLPSNDDSNVVL
-613 TDLGVRLEGRLDESE
+613 ADNMGGLFSLDSA
-628 TTTVAF
+628 TG
-634 ADSVDADLRRIFDL
+634 I
-648 DENAPLP
+648 
-655 FAVTPG
+655 
-661 GDLTFT
+661 LTFT
-667 GTNANALTHGTGI
+667 GTAADIAGLNGSANL
-680 INLRVLVS
+680 VLVLTAPAS
-688 TESTTLDVPLT
+688 IGDEEVTLALSVNVINDVQ
-699 VRVNI
+699 
-704 VNEDDNGP
+704 NGP
-712 ADYEITGDTST
+712 AEYAIDGDITAGSM
-723 EGNTL
+723 
-728 QAVLTDPDGIASI
+728 LTVSETMADPDGVRGSVR
-741 SYQWY
+741 YQWF
-746 RGDDPAT
+746 RGDDFAT
-753 RIAIGTGQATY
+753 GTAIGTGASTY
-764 EVTTDDVDQ
+764 DVVEADEGNSIG
-773 TLTVDITYTDASA
+773 VRITYTDNSNENPETTIDVFASPVSFMTPLA
-786 AGAPITVTAA
+786 ADRTIDLNEDTRADGTVHFA
-796 TTPVRITRPTATEL
+796 VR
-810 EFAENQAGETLTLT
+810 AESLDEN
-824 ATSSDDDG
+824 D
-832 SVDVN
+832 VDVGIDN
-837 SYMFVY
+837 YMLLDANNMPTTTY
-843 TNQQGQEQEASDYQ
+843 R
-857 GFSISNAGVITLT
+857 GFMIDSSSGDITLT
-870 GSTPLDYETASSY
+870 GSLDYEDTTA
-883 DLRIRATDANNE
+883 DGTRITLRVRATDENTPAETATLTLTVN
-895 VGHLSITIRVGDV
+895 VGDV
-908 NDNDPAFVAADGT
+908 NEHAPAFAQSAYTAEISESRTVADGT
-921 NGLDYAPTIAEN
+921 ILEITAT
-933 TRIGSEVA
+933 
-941 RVRADD
+941 DD
-947 ADGTAPNN
+947 DGTNN
-955 AVTYSI
+955 AVSYSI
-961 TSGNVELLDNN
+961 TA
-972 GDPTGAMLFSIGGD
+972 GDPDDLFFIDPNSGEIRVANGAV
-986 GAITLNAPLDYDT
+986 LNYDT
-999 APTSYTLTITAT
+999 DPTTTSYTLEITAT
-1011 DGGANPPAD
+1011 DGDNDNP
-1020 AMTSTETV
+1020 MTSTQDV
-1028 TITLTDI
+1028 IITLTDI

-1045 TDTGAVEDGDA
+1045 TDTGAVA
-1056 DGTDT
+1056 DGAGADTDT
-1061 GIRVVISDDAMD
+1061 NIRVVISDDAMD

-1098 TVYGLYTSESFDF
+1098 TTYGLYTTETFDF

-1134 ADGSRSDES
+1134 ADGSTTPES

-1156 NAPSLTVT
+1156 NAPRLTVA

-1172 SDNAPATHAAIDVA
+1172 SDAASATHPAIDVA
-1186 GITLTTADAD
+1186 GLTLTTADAD

-1218 AGDNANDWTLQ
+1218 AGDNAHDWTLQ

-1258 TRDVTINVGNVDDG
+1258 TRGVTINIENEDDG

-1291 DNPNSATYSGDPD
+1291 ADPNSATYSGDPD
-1304 GVAGGVSY
+1304 GVNGGVSY

-1352 VAISYTDNANMAYT
+1352 VAISYTDNANTAYT

-1377 VRFGESNYVISIT
+1377 VRFGESNYAISIT

-1404 AMLTPPKPSVTI
+1404 AMLTPPKTGVTI
-1416 TYDFDTDGNPG
+1416 AYDFDTDGNPG
-1427 DYFSINP
+1427 DYFSINQS
-1434 NTGALTLKAAV
+1434 TGALTLKAAV
-1445 DYDTAADKSFTLTL
+1445 DYDMAADKSFTLTL

-1493 GINTATIIENAVDA
+1493 GNTATIIENAVDA
-1507 DVGISFTITDA
+1507 NVGISFTITDA
-1518 DAPATNGFTADSF
+1518 DAPATNGFTANSF

-1544 AKFTMVQDGDDWDLR
+1544 AKFTIVQDGDDWDLR
-1559 LKPGM
+1559 LKSGM

-1584 DGQDNDAGLS
+1584 DGQASDAGLS

-1609 PPRVSGSSGTAT
+1609 QPRVSGESGTARLT
-1621 LIEAEATNTNT
+1621 EADAVNTNT
-1632 ETGYSITLADDDTDA
+1632 DTGYSITLADDDTDA

-1661 RFKFVEDGTTANQ
+1661 RFKFVKDGTTANQ
-1674 WNLVLLAGQTVDREA
+1674 WNLVLLAGQTVDREM

-1712 TTVAITDANDNGP
+1712 TTVAITDANDNNP
-1725 TVTVTGTGAID
+1725 TVTVAGTGAID
-1736 ERISGNTATITATGI
+1736 ERIASNTATITATGI
-1751 TITLADA
+1751 TITIDDA
-1758 DATAGKKT
+1758 DVTAAHQSFA
-1766 GVLGPAPVFTVTDVD
+1766 LGTANFTVTDAD
-1781 GIDLTGWSVEKDGN
+1781 GIDLTGWSVVDDGN
-1795 GNWVLQYDNTATAL
+1795 GNWVLQYDDTATAL
-1809 SAETSGTISL
+1809 SAEDSGTISL

-1825 DDSGNGGRVESG
+1825 DDNGNGGRSGSG
-1837 IFHLTVNNLD
+1837 IFHLTINNLD

-1878 LVAGSESY
+1878 LVAGSETY

-1895 TIPAAG
+1895 TIPG
-1901 DTNGNID
+1901 DGEANGNID

-1922 PADVGSNVYGVVVT
+1922 PANVGNNVYGVVVT
-1936 YRDNAGETEMV
+1936 YRDNANETEEV

-1962 VSFNEATAKPVQNTG
+1962 VSFNEATTKPVQTVG
-1977 LVRVMASL
+1977 LVQVRASL

-2010 DQGFTIGASG
+2010 DQGFTISASG

-2031 DNIAAKIYT
+2031 DNITDKVYT
-2040 LTVRA
+2040 LTVQA
-2045 SYKSGETGIATVRI
+2045 SYKSGETGIATVEI

-2068 PVLSQSGTATPIAE
+2068 PDLSQSGTATPIME
-2082 NDPGAN
+2082 NAAGAT

-2093 AVDDADTVNTI
+2093 TVDDDDTVNTI
-2104 TYDVAA
+2104 TYNVAA
-2110 TTSNANNDA
+2110 TTSNTNNDA
-2119 IAALF
+2119 IAAMF
-2124 EVDTATGML
+2124 EVDKTTGML
-2133 KLSGTNT
+2133 KLSGTNA
-2140 LNREHDALKASG
+2140 LNREHDALKTSG

-2163 ARNSNSETV
+2163 VRNSNSETV
-2172 TISVTDLNDSAPTSS
+2172 TVT
-2187 GESGTATLTE
+2187 
-2197 ADAVNTNTD
+2197 V
-2206 TGYSF
+2206 
-2211 TLADKDTD
+2211 
-2219 AVNRHEFMI
+2219 I
-2228 LGGES
+2228 
-2233 SRFAFVKDGTT
+2233 
-2244 ANQWNLVLLAGQTV
+2244 
-2258 DREMDGASIMLNFQV
+2258 
-2273 NDESNRPL
+2273 
-2281 TALST
+2281 
-2286 TVAITDANEANPT
+2286 
-2299 VAITAIATTQQEG
+2299 
-2312 TVAAGGVNVAR
+2312 
-2323 FAVTDTDATAY
+2323 
-2334 ARANVE
+2334 
-2340 LSGDSRFEITGWDA
+2340 
-2354 TAKTGTIRLK
+2354 
-2364 AGAVLDYETAADRSI
+2364 
-2379 TLTITATDPLDN
+2379 
-2391 SVTGTDTVTITV
+2391 
-2403 TDENDSAPTAT
+2403 DENDSAPTAT

-2425 AVNTNTDTGFS
+2425 AVSTNTDTGFS
-2436 ITLADDDTDTVNQHA
+2436 ITLADDDTDAVNEHA
-2451 ITIDDTT
+2451 ITIDDAT

-2480 ANQKVD
+2480 ANQIVD
-2486 REGDGETLT
+2486 RDAGGDGETLT
-2495 VAYTISDDTNTPI
+2495 IAYTISDDTNTPI
-2508 TDSVDVSIID
+2508 TDSVTVNIADANDKPTEIGTTKVLWDNIATSGAIPENSYTAGTEIGKAIVSDDDAGADLEYRLTKGDSIFSISNTGIITFTANTDVD
-2518 ANDEPTVI
+2518 ADTAPTSYTLAYEVRDRDGAWESSGDITLTITNTNDETPTFANPVVTWEAGFEFGVIPESTDGSATRVLVGRVAINDADGATFVGDRTFAINGAGTKFVIERNADTTANGGTLGEGLIYLTGALDREANTNPDPEFAAVTITVNDGVNPAVTSAAFDIEISDVNDEPTVI

-2550 TEIARAIVNDA
+2550 TEIASAIVRDA
-2561 DAGANLEY
+2561 DVSSNLEY

-2579 IGSTDGIIT
+2579 IGTTDGIIT

-2608 EVRDRTGAW
+2608 EVRDRNGAW
-2617 ESSGDITLTVT
+2617 ETSGDITLTVT

-2670 ILAIPVSD
+2670 ILVMSVSD

-2697 SAGDPIFSF
+2697 SAGDPIFAF

-2711 QAILSVLSSRLD
+2711 EAILSVISSRLD

-2737 NDGTRTATETVTI
+2737 NDGTRTDTETVTI

-2755 NDNVPDIVVADSTPS
+2755 NDNAPDIVVADSTPS

-2804 TGDSKFKFV
+2804 TGDADNRFNFV

-2826 SGETIAAGTISLSLT
+2826 SGETIAAGTISLSLK

-2848 GHSGTDTETL
+2848 GHAGTDTETL

-2894 LVKANPVAGDYTATD
+2894 QVKANPVAGDYTTTD

-2930 HAMVKGLA
+2930 HAMVKALTT
-2938 SGATLTDTF
+2938 GATLTDTF
-2947 TISVPLAAGGTG
+2947 TIGVPLAAGGTG

-2975 TANADTGAAPGN
+2975 TANADTGAASGN
-2987 KVNRAAATT
+2987 PVNRAAATT

-3008 ITVGAE
+3008 ITVGTE

-3061 ERGRDIFILVDD
+3061 ERGRDILILVDD

-3203 QLAIDVL
+3203 QLAIDIL

>member
-9 RNLSNRRADAPT
+9 RNLLNRRADAPT
-21 SQRQKLASSGFTAS
+21 SQRQKLVSSGFTAS

-61 DGGDGGG
+61 DDGDGGG

-80 ARIYFDMDNDGM
+80 ARLYFDMDNDGD
-92 INAADITAQDEAF
+92 IDADDETAQDEAF
-105 PQGFVTDATGR
+105 PQGFVTDAAGR
-116 AHNIPAIFHG
+116 AHNIPAVFHG

-141 GAPLSGEL
+141 RAELSGEL
-149 RSIPDADGDHRLA
+149 RSIANAAGDHLLA
-162 SPITDLL
+162 SPITEYITEQ
-169 VDADKTPEEVVAELL
+169 ADTAAEVVAEWLGLDTTTPL
-184 PNADSAE
+184 PPEQERMRDTELRAILTSANYQGGDARIE
-191 ITRILEA
+191 TLAAYLAHTPLPDPNQITRILLGDEA
-198 INNPRNYLGGDDGI
+198 
-212 EGFAGFLATETE
+212 
-224 AMRTPTPTDPAVQAQ
+224 DP
-239 AALLLAD
+239 D
-246 DPTDSNRDT
+246 NT
-255 LIVVN
+255 LIVVSEDMVSSD
-260 ADGDD
+260 A
-265 STTDITVTIGAHDS
+265 VTIGAHDS

-285 AVSHAGGVNYRFV
+285 AVSHAGGVGYRFV

-308 DFNINAQGVISFI
+308 DFSINAQGIISFI
-321 GENPTTTTLHIEVS
+321 GENPTTATLHIEVS
-335 NGTPSESEIVRVAV
+335 NGTPSETQIVRVAV

-354 PRLDELPA
+354 PTLDELPA
-362 GDETATIMENV
+362 GDEVGTIMENV
-373 AGAAGDGTALITG
+373 AGGSGDGTALITG

-411 KFDIVSGT
+411 KFEIVSGT

-451 GVDKVRSNALALRIQ
+451 GANDIRSNALALRIQ
-466 VEEDPD
+466 VEQDPD

-498 ENQPENEAVDV
+498 ENQPENAEVTV
-509 SSQGAFGELV
+509 SNQGTYGTLALDDGR
-519 LGDNGAWTYTLTNTN
+519 WTYTLNN
-534 ADVDGLLT
+534 ENSEVDGLLT

-560 IVIRINGEN
+560 IVIRINGAN

-576 ANDADVRVSTA
+576 GDGNRITSDVA
-587 NVPDAMNIEIG
+587 ENGIEIG
-598 DETALNGSFALGNVL
+598 ANATSGVNLGDVVPEIRGLLPSNDASNVVL
-613 TDLGVRLEGRLDESE
+613 ADDMGGLFSLDSATGV
-628 TTTVAF
+628 
-634 ADSVDADLRRIFDL
+634 
-648 DENAPLP
+648 
-655 FAVTPG
+655 
-661 GDLTFT
+661 LTFT
-667 GTNANALTHGTGI
+667 GTAAQIAGLNGGADLVLVLTAPASIGDEEVRF
-680 INLRVLVS
+680 NLRVNVVN
-688 TESTTLDVPLT
+688 DVQ
-699 VRVNI
+699 
-704 VNEDDNGP
+704 NGP
-712 ADYEITGDTST
+712 AEYAIDGDITAGSM
-723 EGNTL
+723 
-728 QAVLTDPDGIASI
+728 LTVSETMADPDGVRGSVR
-741 SYQWY
+741 YQWF
-746 RGDDPAT
+746 RGDDFAT
-753 RIAIGTGQATY
+753 GTAIGTGASTY
-764 EVTTDDVDQ
+764 DVVEADEGNSIG
-773 TLTVDITYTDASA
+773 VRITYTDNSNENPETTIDVFASPVSFMTPLA
-786 AGAPITVTAA
+786 ADRTIDLNEDTRADSTVHFAVRAESEDDAGAPVGIDNYMLLDANNMP
-796 TTPVRITRPTATEL
+796 TTTYRGFTID
-810 EFAENQAGETLTLT
+810 
-824 ATSSDDDG
+824 SSSGD
-832 SVDVN
+832 
-837 SYMFVY
+837 
-843 TNQQGQEQEASDYQ
+843 
-857 GFSISNAGVITLT
+857 ITLT
-870 GSTPLDYETASSY
+870 GSLDYEDTTA
-883 DLRIRATDANNE
+883 DGTRIILRVRATDMNSPAETATLTLTVN
-895 VGHLSITIRVGDV
+895 VGDV
-908 NDNDPAFVAADGT
+908 NDNDPVFVAADST
-921 NGLDYAPTIAEN
+921 NGLEYAPTIPEN

-961 TSGNVELLDNN
+961 TSGNVALLDNN

-999 APTSYTLTITAT
+999 APTSYTLTITAS

-1035 NDVAPTIAAS
+1035 NDVAPTIDMAAS

-1156 NAPSLTVT
+1156 NAPRLTVAGT
-1164 GTGMIAEI
+1164 GTIAEI
-1172 SDNAPATHAAIDVA
+1172 SDTASATHPAIDVA
-1186 GITLTTADAD
+1186 GITLTTADVD

-1218 AGDNANDWTLQ
+1218 AGADANDWTLQ

-1239 ADNPIMLTITL
+1239 TDNPITLTITL

-1258 TRDVTINVGNVDDG
+1258 TRDVTINIGNVDDG
-1272 MADYLVTQSGTE
+1272 RADYLVTQSGTE

-1291 DNPNSATYSGDPD
+1291 ADPNSATYSGDPD

-1322 TQIPIT
+1322 TQTDIT

-1377 VRFGESNYVISIT
+1377 VRFGESNYAISIT

-1434 NTGALTLKAAV
+1434 NTGALTLKATV
-1445 DYDTAADKSFTLTL
+1445 DYDMAADKSFTLTL

-1531 DIAAGTGTSAATA
+1531 DIAAGAGTNAATA

-1584 DGQDNDAGLS
+1584 DGQASDAGLS

-1609 PPRVSGSSGTAT
+1609 MPEVDGSSGTAM

-1655 LGNESN
+1655 LGNESE
-1661 RFKFVEDGTTANQ
+1661 RFKFVKDGTTANQ
-1674 WNLVLLAGQTVDREA
+1674 WNLVLLAGQTVDRET

-1736 ERISGNTATITATGI
+1736 ERISSNTATITATGI

-1758 DATAGKKT
+1758 DATAGKQT
-1766 GVLGPAPVFTVTDVD
+1766 GVLGPIPVFTVTDAD
-1781 GIDLTGWSVEKDGN
+1781 GIDLTGWSVDDDGN

-1809 SAETSGTISL
+1809 SAETSDTISL

-1837 IFHLTVNNLD
+1837 IFHLTVNNVD

-1878 LVAGSESY
+1878 LVAGSERY

-1895 TIPAAG
+1895 TIPGENEA
-1901 DTNGNID
+1901 NGNIG
-1908 DAGSDDGDDSTLKL
+1908 ATPTSSTLSL
-1922 PADVGSNVYGVVVT
+1922 PANVGSNVYGVVVT

-1947 TVIASAVQFTQNTYT
+1947 TVIASAVQFSQNTYT
-1962 VSFNEATAKPVQNTG
+1962 VSFNEATAKPTGDGVADNG
-1977 LVRVMASL
+1977 LVLVRASL

-2031 DNIAAKIYT
+2031 DNIADKTYT

-2045 SYKSGETGIATVRI
+2045 SYKSGETGIATVEI

-2068 PVLSQSGTATPIAE
+2068 PDLSQSGTATPIME
-2082 NDPGAN
+2082 NDPGAT

-2093 AVDDADTVNTI
+2093 TVADADTVNTI

-2110 TTSNANNDA
+2110 TTSNTNNDA
-2119 IAALF
+2119 IAAMF
-2124 EVDTATGML
+2124 EVDKSTGML
-2133 KLSGTNT
+2133 KLSGTNA
-2140 LNREHDALKASG
+2140 LNREHDALITSG

-2163 ARNSNSETV
+2163 VRNSNSETV
-2172 TISVTDLNDSAPTSS
+2172 TISVTDLNDNPPTSS
-2187 GESGTATLTE
+2187 GESGTATLIE

-2206 TGYSF
+2206 TGYS
-2211 TLADKDTD
+2211 
-2219 AVNRHEFMI
+2219 
-2228 LGGES
+2228 
-2233 SRFAFVKDGTT
+2233 
-2244 ANQWNLVLLAGQTV
+2244 
-2258 DREMDGASIMLNFQV
+2258 
-2273 NDESNRPL
+2273 
-2281 TALST
+2281 
-2286 TVAITDANEANPT
+2286 
-2299 VAITAIATTQQEG
+2299 
-2312 TVAAGGVNVAR
+2312 
-2323 FAVTDTDATAY
+2323 
-2334 ARANVE
+2334 
-2340 LSGDSRFEITGWDA
+2340 
-2354 TAKTGTIRLK
+2354 
-2364 AGAVLDYETAADRSI
+2364 
-2379 TLTITATDPLDN
+2379 
-2391 SVTGTDTVTITV
+2391 
-2403 TDENDSAPTAT
+2403 
-2414 TSGTASLTEAD
+2414 
-2425 AVNTNTDTGFS
+2425 
-2436 ITLADDDTDTVNQHA
+2436 ITLADDDTDAVNEHA

-2480 ANQKVD
+2480 ANQIVD

-2495 VAYTISDDTNTPI
+2495 VAYTISDGDDAINTPI

-2544 GSYTAG
+2544 DSYTAG

-2561 DAGANLEY
+2561 DVSSNLEY

-2579 IGSTDGIIT
+2579 IGTTSGIIT
-2588 FTADTDLDADTA
+2588 FTADTDLDADSD

-2608 EVRDRTGAW
+2608 EVRDRDGAW

-2628 DIDDEDPE
+2628 DIDDEKPE
-2636 FGDFD
+2636 LGTLT
-2641 VSYWQTG
+2641 WQTG
-2648 TGSGVDGEEKI
+2648 TGSGVAGEEHI
-2659 RTIAENQGASP
+2659 RTINEDQGASP

-2711 QAILSVLSSRLD
+2711 EAILSVLSSRLD
-2723 YETAPNTYTLTLVV
+2723 HETAPNTYTLTLVV

-2755 NDNVPDIVVADSTPS
+2755 NDNAPDIVVADPMPS

-2804 TGDSKFKFV
+2804 TGDADNRFNFV

-2826 SGETIAAGTISLSLT
+2826 SGSTIAAGTISLSLK

-2909 GTYGTAT
+2909 GQYGTAT
-2916 VDENG
+2916 VDASG

-2947 TISVPLAAGGTG
+2947 TIGVPLAAGGTG
-2959 DVDVTVTITGV
+2959 DVDVTVTINPV
-2970 TVVEG
+2970 TTVHE
-2975 TANADTGAAPGN
+2975 ANLDRSAVT
-2987 KVNRAAATT
+2987 AAASRV
-2996 FEVIHGSDHNDV
+2996 EVIQGGDGDDTIIAGDGGSF
-3008 ITVGAE
+3008 I
-3014 GAVVFGG
+3014 FGG
-3021 YGDDTIN
+3021 YGDDTIT
-3028 LRNGKTDIVVYRF
+3028 LGDGVDVLVYRF
-3041 SSIDG
+3041 SSIDR
-3046 GSWRADDGGDIINNF
+3046 SWRADDGGDTIIDF
-3061 ERGRDIFILVDD
+3061 ERGKDKIIFVDV
-3073 DATPIDDL
+3073 
-3081 DTLLSRDTTPF
+3081 DTNT
-3092 VPDTIVALNDKPKFT
+3092 
-3107 GPLVD
+3107 D
-3112 SMFGQL
+3112 SVGSYANF
-3118 EINFLA
+3118 IN
-3124 VYDVDGPGTLTT
+3124 YDVSSS
-3136 PPTGENV
+3136 E
-3143 FINFVNKVSLVGAVT
+3143 SLA
-3158 QGLVNDDSGDGH
+3158 LRP
-3170 DNGSGQ
+3170 
-3176 ITDFSNVP
+3176 IIATDFSTVDGIAISFGQATDDNGPDNAASTSPSGTLVNI
-3184 NWLTTDV
+3184 NWIAADKAAIATSANTKALFG
-3191 DTHVGLVVMSAD
+3191 VGLMGAPSETAGYWDNTDTNELIGSGSFELLPNYFNDYTDSTSTGHFDVITLAD
-3203 QLAIDVL
+3203 LAIDVL

>member
-21 SQRQKLASSGFTAS
+21 SQRQKLVSSGFTAS

-80 ARIYFDMDNDGM
+80 ARIYFDMDNNGM
-92 INAADITAQDEAF
+92 IDAADITAQDEAF
-105 PQGFVTDATGR
+105 PQGFVTDAAGR
-116 AHNIPAIFHG
+116 AHNIPAVFHG

-131 VLDGAIDADT
+131 VLDGAIDVDT
-141 GAPLSGEL
+141 GTPLSGEL
-149 RSIPDADGDHRLA
+149 RSIPGANGDHRLA
-162 SPITDLL
+162 SPITEYIAEQ
-169 VDADKTPEEVVAELL
+169 ADTAAEVVAEWLGLDTTTPL
-184 PNADSAE
+184 PPEQERMRDSELRAILTSANYQGGDARIE
-191 ITRILEA
+191 TLAVYLAHTPLPDPNQITRIL
-198 INNPRNYLGGDDGI
+198 IGDT
-212 EGFAGFLATETE
+212 A
-224 AMRTPTPTDPAVQAQ
+224 DP
-239 AALLLAD
+239 D
-246 DPTDSNRDT
+246 NT
-255 LIVVN
+255 LIVVSEDMVSSD
-260 ADGDD
+260 A
-265 STTDITVTIGAHDS
+265 VTIGAHDS

-285 AVSHAGGVNYRFV
+285 AVSHAGGVGYRFV
-298 DADGEDTTIS
+298 DADGDDTTIS
-308 DFNINAQGVISFI
+308 DFSINAQGVISFI

-335 NGTPSESEIVRVAV
+335 NNDASESEIVRVEV

-354 PRLDELPA
+354 PSLDELPA

-373 AGAAGDGTALITG
+373 AGGSGDGTALITG

-419 GDTFNLVLKA
+419 GDTFNLVLKS

-466 VEEDPD
+466 VEQDPD

-485 EDGNLVAQGTFSV
+485 EDGDLVAQGTFSV

-534 ADVDGLLT
+534 ADVDALLT

-554 GGASQN
+554 GTTTQN
-560 IVIRINGEN
+560 IVIRIDGTN

-576 ANDADVRVSTA
+576 GDGNRITSDVA
-587 NVPDAMNIEIG
+587 ENGIEIG
-598 DETALNGSFALGNVL
+598 LDATNGVSLGDVVPEIRGLLPSNDASNVVL
-613 TDLGVRLEGRLDESE
+613 ADNMGGLFSLDSA
-628 TTTVAF
+628 TG
-634 ADSVDADLRRIFDL
+634 I
-648 DENAPLP
+648 
-655 FAVTPG
+655 
-661 GDLTFT
+661 LTFT
-667 GTNANALTHGTGI
+667 GTAAQIAALNGSANLVLVLTAPASIGDEEVRLD
-680 INLRVLVS
+680 LRVNVINEVDDGRAEYEV
-688 TESTTLDVPLT
+688 TGDVDVGQTLT
-699 VRVNI
+699 VSRVQGS
-704 VNEDDNGP
+704 D
-712 ADYEITGDTST
+712 
-723 EGNTL
+723 
-728 QAVLTDPDGIASI
+728 DPDGIVGTVSF
-741 SYQWY
+741 QWF
-746 RGDDPAT
+746 RGDEGTPRFTLLSTGSTYSVTQADIDSSDSIGVFVRYTDGSGVTYTHTDGDPAT
-753 RIAIGTGQATY
+753 TIAAFASPVSFTGPAIADRTIDLD
-764 EVTTDDVDQ
+764 EDTSSGSTVHFAVRAESLDENDVDVGIDNYMLLDANNMP
-773 TLTVDITYTDASA
+773 TTTYRGFTID
-786 AGAPITVTAA
+786 
-796 TTPVRITRPTATEL
+796 TTS
-810 EFAENQAGETLTLT
+810 G
-824 ATSSDDDG
+824 D
-832 SVDVN
+832 
-837 SYMFVY
+837 
-843 TNQQGQEQEASDYQ
+843 
-857 GFSISNAGVITLT
+857 ITLT
-870 GSTPLDYETASSY
+870 GSLDYEDTTA
-883 DLRIRATDANNE
+883 DGTRIILRVRATDMNSPAETATLTLTVN
-895 VGHLSITIRVGDV
+895 VDDV
-908 NDNDPAFVAADGT
+908 NEHAPAFAQSAYTAEISESRTAADGT
-921 NGLDYAPTIAEN
+921 ILEITAT
-933 TRIGSEVA
+933 
-941 RVRADD
+941 D
-947 ADGTAPNN
+947 ADGTNN
-955 AVTYSI
+955 AVSYSI
-961 TSGNVELLDNN
+961 TA
-972 GDPTGAMLFSIGGD
+972 GDPDDLFFIDPNSGEIRVANGAV
-986 GAITLNAPLDYDT
+986 LNYDT
-999 APTSYTLTITAT
+999 DPTTTSYTLEITAT
-1011 DGGANPPAD
+1011 DGDNNNP
-1020 AMTSTETV
+1020 MTTTQDV
-1028 TITLTDI
+1028 IITLTDV

-1098 TVYGLYTSESFDF
+1098 TTYGLYTTETFDF

-1164 GTGMIAEI
+1164 GTGTIAEI
-1172 SDNAPATHAAIDVA
+1172 SDTASATHPAIDVA
-1186 GITLTTADAD
+1186 GLTLTTADAD

-1201 VVEAGYFSTDDA
+1201 VVEAGYFSTNDA

-1239 ADNPIMLTITL
+1239 TDNPITLTITL

-1258 TRDVTINVGNVDDG
+1258 TRDVTINIGNEDDG

-1304 GVAGGVSY
+1304 GVNGGVSY

-1341 THTLMDGHIYG
+1341 THTLTDGHIYG

-1377 VRFGESNYVISIT
+1377 VRFGESNYAISIT

-1404 AMLTPPKPSVTI
+1404 AMLTPPKTGVTI

-1434 NTGALTLKAAV
+1434 TTGALTLKAAV
-1445 DYDTAADKSFTLTL
+1445 DYDAVTDKIFTLTL

-1518 DAPATNGFTADSF
+1518 DAPATNGFTANSF
-1531 DIAAGTGTSAATA
+1531 DIAAGADTNAATA
-1544 AKFTMVQDGDDWDLR
+1544 AKFTIVQDGDDWDLR
-1559 LKPGM
+1559 LKSGM

-1584 DGQDNDAGLS
+1584 DGQDNNAGLS

-1609 PPRVSGSSGTAT
+1609 PPRVSGESGTAT
-1621 LIEAEATNTNT
+1621 LTEADAVSTNT

-1661 RFKFVEDGTTANQ
+1661 RFKFVKDGTTANQ

-1781 GIDLTGWSVEKDGN
+1781 GIDLTGWSVDDDGN
-1795 GNWVLQYDNTATAL
+1795 GNWVLQYDNTAKAL
-1809 SAETSGTISL
+1809 SAETSDTISL

-1837 IFHLTVNNLD
+1837 VFRLTVNNLD

-1878 LVAGSESY
+1878 LVAGSETY

-1922 PADVGSNVYGVVVT
+1922 PADVGNNVYGVVVT
-1936 YRDNAGETEMV
+1936 YRDNAGETETV
-1947 TVIASAVQFTQNTYT
+1947 TVIASAVQFSQNTYT
-1962 VSFNEATAKPVQNTG
+1962 VSFNEATAKPVGDGVADNG
-1977 LVRVMASL
+1977 LVLVTASL
-1985 NTNQGAKVDEYKFLK
+1985 NTNPSEKPKNYKFLDAD
-2000 GGAGGMASSD
+2000 GDPVSD
-2010 DQGFTIGASG
+2010 YLGFTIGTSG
-2020 IINFKDSVFDF
+2020 IINFAGSVFDF
-2031 DNIAAKIYT
+2031 DNITDKVYR
-2040 LTVRA
+2040 LTVQA
-2045 SYKSGETGIATVRI
+2045 SYKSGETGIATVEI

-2068 PVLSQSGTATPIAE
+2068 PVLSQSGTATPIME
-2082 NDPGAN
+2082 NDSGAN
-2088 TGITF
+2088 TGIVF
-2093 AVDDADTVNTI
+2093 SVDDADTVGTLR
-2104 TYDVAA
+2104 YDVAA
-2110 TTSNANNDA
+2110 TTRNANNDA
-2119 IAALF
+2119 IAAMF
-2124 EVDTATGML
+2124 EVDKSTGML
-2133 KLSGTNT
+2133 KLSGTNA
-2140 LNREHDALKASG
+2140 LDREHDALKASG

-2163 ARNSNSETV
+2163 VRDSNTETV
-2172 TISVTDLNDSAPTSS
+2172 TITVTDLNDNPPTSS
-2187 GESGTATLTE
+2187 GESGTATLIE
-2197 ADAVNTNTD
+2197 AAAVNTNTD

-2211 TLADKDTD
+2211 TLADDDTD

-2299 VAITAIATTQQEG
+2299 VAITSIATTQGEQ
-2312 TVAAGGVNVAR
+2312 TVAAGGVNVAS
-2323 FAVTDTDATAY
+2323 FAITDADATAY
-2334 ARANVE
+2334 ARANVA

-2354 TAKTGTIRLK
+2354 AAKTGMIRLK

-2391 SVTGTDTVTITV
+2391 SVTDTDTVTITV
-2403 TDENDSAPTAT
+2403 TDENDNAPTAT

-2480 ANQKVD
+2480 ANQIVD

-2495 VAYTISDDTNTPI
+2495 IAYTISDGDDAINTPI

-2550 TEIARAIVNDA
+2550 TEIASAIVNDA

-2608 EVRDRTGAW
+2608 EVRDRNGAW
-2617 ESSGDITLTVT
+2617 ESSGDITLTIT
-2628 DIDDEDPE
+2628 GIDDEKPE
-2636 FGDFD
+2636 FGAFT
-2641 VSYWQTG
+2641 WQTG
-2648 TGSGVDGEEKI
+2648 TGSGVAGEEHI
-2659 RTIAENQGASP
+2659 RTINEDQGASP
-2670 ILAIPVSD
+2670 ILVMSVSD
-2678 PDTTTATL
+2678 PDTATASLTPT
-2686 IAGIYG
+2686 IQG
-2692 GSPRN
+2692 GSPVDASN
-2697 SAGDPIFSF
+2697 NPIFSF

-2798 QGDFEL
+2798 QGDFAL
-2804 TGDSKFKFV
+2804 TGDSRFDFV
-2813 WDATAQTGSVVLK
+2813 WDATAQTGSVVLT
-2826 SGETIAAGTISLSLT
+2826 SGSMIAAGTISLSLT

-2916 VDENG
+2916 VDATG

-2987 KVNRAAATT
+2987 KVNRAAATA
-2996 FEVIHGSDHNDV
+2996 FEVIHGSHENDE

-3021 YGDDTIN
+3021 YGNDTIN
-3028 LRNGKTDIVVYRF
+3028 LRNGKMDIVVYRF

-3046 GSWRADDGGDIINNF
+3046 DTWRADDGGDIINNF
-3061 ERGRDIFILVDD
+3061 ERGRDILILVDD

-3081 DTLLSRDTTPF
+3081 ATFLSRATSPF
-3092 VPDTIVALNDKPKFT
+3092 VPDTITDTDEKPNFS
-3107 GPLVD
+3107 GPLES
-3112 SMFGQL
+3112 SMFG
-3118 EINFLA
+3118 EVRINFGIG
-3124 VYDVDGPGTLTT
+3124 YDVDGPGTLET
-3136 PPTGENV
+3136 PTRSRV
-3143 FINFVNKVSLVGAVT
+3143 TINLADKVSLTGAVT
-3158 QGLVNDDSGDGH
+3158 QGLVNDASGDGWNNSN
-3170 DNGSGQ
+3170 DQ
-3176 ITDFSNVP
+3176 ITDLSNIPNWFSN
-3184 NWLTTDV
+3184 D
-3191 DTHVGLVVMSAD
+3191 DAHAGLVIMSID